1 MFSTFFINRP
11 IFATVLSILIVI
23 AGLVSLLG
31 LPIEEYPTITPPTVV
46 VRASY
51 PGANAST
58 IADMVGTPIE
68 QQVNGVEGMLYMSS
82 SSSSTGTYQLTITFE
97 VGTDLDMATVLVE
110 NRVSMA
116 LSTLPQ
122 EVTQIGVTTTKE
134 STNVVLFLSLTTSN
148 PQYDALFLSNYAAL
162 NITNELGRVKGVGNV
177 GLFGMGKYSMRI
189 WLDPDQLTIRGI
201 TPADVIAAIQGQ
213 NIQVTAGSVGAEPLV
228 KKEAYQYTLETKG
241 LLVDEEEFGN
251 IIVKALPNGKYLR
264 IRDLA
269 TIELGRESYSATAT
283 LRGQAVAAIAVYQLP
298 GANALD
304 VAKRVKKEM
313 ERLSTY
319 FPDGVECSVTLD
331 TTEFIQASIS
341 GIYETLITAF
351 ILVLLVILVFLQN
364 WRAMLIPLLTIPVSL
379 VGTFTFMALLG
390 FSINTLT
397 LFGLV
402 LAIGLVV
409 DDAII
414 IVENSYRLIET
425 GKYPTIKEAVIE
437 AMKEVS
443 GAVVGIVLVLLAVF
457 IPTAFIGGITGQLYK
472 QFALTIAISTVISGF
487 NALTLT
493 PALCALFL
501 KPKQPTRFFLFK
513 LFNRFF
519 DKTNKG
525 YTWVITH
532 FMHRSVITFVVFL
545 LLSALAFWGFI
556 KWPRTFLPQE
566 DQGYFIAFMQLTDGA
581 SQSQTSE
588 ALVKASNIL
597 NELDGVETYI
607 TINGFSMMSGAN
619 SSNAGTIFVILK
631 NWSERKAASESA
643 QSLVNAFNG
652 RAAEAIPEAR
662 TFAVLPPAI
671 PGLGQSSGFEV
682 MLEDINNYGPQELQR
697 MTDELM
703 VVGNQTAGLSA
714 VQSLFSAN
722 VPQYYLNIDRNKVE
736 LMQIPLSEVFS
747 TLGTFLGSTYVNNF
761 VKFGRT
767 YQVKVEGAPDSR
779 ATINDLRLLN
789 VRNSSGDMIP
799 LSSFTT
805 VEMRLGAESLTKYN
819 TYVASLV
826 SGAAAEGYSSGEA
839 LAIMAKL
846 IREKA
851 GNSFGYEWT
860 SMAYQE
866 ENASSTT
873 SIVFILAIVVAFLI
887 LAAQYESWTDPF
899 AVIMGLPI
907 ALLGVV
913 IGVMVMDLP
922 ISVYTQIGVVL
933 LIALAAKNAILIV
946 EFARDYRASG
956 KSIEESAIEGGR
968 VRLRPILM
976 TSFAF
981 ILGTLPLVIS
991 TGAGAASRVSL
1002 GIAVFA
1008 GMLMTS
1014 LVGTLFIPN
1023 FYLMMES
1030 LHERFSR
1037 KKKATDNDLP
1047 VVYEEHLPAVQEDP
1061 FEVKGENQTKG

>member
-23 AGLVSLLG
+23 AGLVSLVG

-58 IADMVGTPIE
+58 IADLVGTPIE

-82 SSSSTGTYQLTITFE
+82 TSSSTGSYSLTITFE

-122 EVTQIGVTTTKE
+122 EVTKIGVTTTKE
-134 STNVVLFLSLTTSN
+134 STNVVMFLSLTSQT
-148 PQYDALFLSNYAAL
+148 PEYDALFLSNYAAL
-162 NITNELGRVKGVGNV
+162 NITNDLGRVKGVGNV
-177 GLFGMGKYSMRI
+177 GLFGMGDYSMRI
-189 WLDPDQLTIRGI
+189 WLNPDQLAIRNV
-201 TPADVIAAIQGQ
+201 TPSDIVAAIQAQ
-213 NIQVTAGSVGAEPLV
+213 NIQVAAGSVGAEPLNQ
-228 KKEAYQYTLETKG
+228 KEAYQYTLETKG
-241 LLVDEEEFGN
+241 LLMNEEEFGN
-251 IIVKALPNGKYLR
+251 IIVKAMPDGKYLR
-264 IRDLA
+264 IKDLA
-269 TIELGRESYSATAT
+269 TIELGRESYSTTAT
-283 LRGQAVAAIAVYQLP
+283 LKGGAVAAIAIYQLP

-304 VAKRVKKEM
+304 VSKRIKAEM
-313 ERLSTY
+313 ERLSAY
-319 FPDGVECSVTLD
+319 FPQGVEYSVTLD
-331 TTEFIQASIS
+331 TTEFIDASIS
-341 GIYETLITAF
+341 GIYDTLITAF
-351 ILVLLVILVFLQN
+351 ILVLLVILIFLQN
-364 WRAMLIPLLTIPVSL
+364 WRAMLIPLVTIPVSL
-379 VGTFTFMALLG
+379 IGTFTFMAMLG

-425 GKYPTIKEAVIE
+425 GKYPTVKEAVIE

-487 NALTLT
+487 NALTLS
-493 PALCALFL
+493 PALCALLL
-501 KPKQPTRFFLFK
+501 KPKQPSRFFLFK
-513 LFNRFF
+513 AFNRFF
-519 DKTNKG
+519 DKTTQG

-532 FMHRSVITFVVFL
+532 FMKRSVITFIVFL
-545 LLSALAFWGFI
+545 VMAFFAFWGFI
-556 KWPRTFLPQE
+556 KWPRTFLPEE

-581 SQSQTSE
+581 SYSQTAT
-588 ALVKASNIL
+588 ALQKASDIL
-597 NELDGVETYI
+597 NRMDGIDTYI
-607 TINGFSMMSGAN
+607 TINGFSMMSNAN
-619 SSNAGTIFVILK
+619 ISNAGTLFVMLK
-631 NWSERKAASESA
+631 NWDQRKTKNLSA
-643 QSLVNAFNG
+643 QSLIDEFNG
-652 RAAEAIPEAR
+652 MAYMEIPEAR
-662 TFAVLPPAI
+662 TFAVLPPSI
-671 PGLGQSSGFEV
+671 PGLGESSGFEV
-682 MLEDINNYGPQELQR
+682 MLEDINSYGPQELQK
-697 MTDELM
+697 MTDEIM
-703 VVGNQTAGLSA
+703 MAGSQTPGLST
-714 VQSLFSAN
+714 VQSMFSAS
-722 VPQYYLNIDRNKVE
+722 VPQYYLNIDRDKVE
-736 LMQIPLSEVFS
+736 LMQISLEEVFN
-747 TLGTFLGSTYVNNF
+747 TIGTFLGSSYVNNF

-767 YQVKVEGAPDSR
+767 YQVKVEGATGSR
-779 ATINDLRLLN
+779 AVVEDLRLLN
-789 VRNSSGDMIP
+789 VRNSKGDMVP
-799 LSSFTT
+799 MSAFTT
-805 VEMRLGAESLTKYN
+805 IENRLGAENLTRYN
-819 TYVASLV
+819 TYISALI
-826 SGAAAEGYSSGEA
+826 SGSAAEGYSSGEA
-839 LAIMAKL
+839 IDIMAKL
-846 IREKA
+846 IKEKA

-866 ENASSTT
+866 VNASSTT
-873 SIVFILAIVVAFLI
+873 SLIFVLAIIVAFLI
-887 LAAQYESWTDPF
+887 LAAQYESWKDPF

-913 IGVMVMDLP
+913 IGVIVMNLP

-956 KSIEESAIEGGR
+956 KSAEEAALEGGR

-991 TGAGAASRVSL
+991 TGAGAASRISL

-1023 FYLMMES
+1023 FYLLMQG
-1030 LHERFSR
+1030 RSR
-1037 KKKATDNDLP
+1037 KPKKGTDSPTMNRPEPPAPLELP
-1047 VVYEEHLPAVQEDP
+1047 E
-1061 FEVKGENQTKG
+1061 

>member
-1 MFSTFFINRP
+1 MFSAFFINRP
-11 IFATVLSILIVI
+11 IFATVLSVLIVI
-23 AGLVSLLG
+23 AGLVALQG
-31 LPIEEYPTITPPTVV
+31 LPVEQYPTITPPTVV
-46 VRASY
+46 VSATY
-51 PGANAST
+51 PGANATT

-82 SSSSTGTYQLTITFE
+82 TSSSTGTYQLTITFE
-97 VGTDLDMATVLVE
+97 VGTDLDIATVLVE
-110 NRVSMA
+110 NRVNMA

-122 EVTQIGVTTTKE
+122 EVIQIGVTTSKE
-134 STNVVLFLSLTTSN
+134 STNVVLFLSLTSNN

-201 TPADVIAAIQGQ
+201 TPADVISAIEGQ
-213 NIQVTAGSVGAEPLV
+213 NIQVTAGSVGAEPL
-228 KKEAYQYTLETKG
+228 KRKEAYQYTLETKG
-241 LLVDEEEFGN
+241 LLVSEAEFGN
-251 IIVKALPNGKYLR
+251 IIVRALPNGKYLR
-264 IRDLA
+264 IKDLA
-269 TIELGRESYSATAT
+269 TIELGRESYSSTAT
-283 LRGQAVAAIAVYQLP
+283 LKGKSVAALAVYQLP
-298 GANALD
+298 GANALN
-304 VAKRVKKEM
+304 VSERVKKEM
-313 ERLSTY
+313 NRLAAY
-319 FPDGVECSVTLD
+319 FPEGIECSVTLD
-331 TTEFIQASIS
+331 TTEFIRASIA
-341 GIYETLITAF
+341 GIYETLLIAF
-351 ILVLLVILVFLQN
+351 ILVLLVILIFLQN
-364 WRAMLIPLLTIPVSL
+364 WRAMLIPLFTIPVSL
-379 VGTFTFMALLG
+379 IGTFAFMAAMD

-414 IVENSYRLIET
+414 IVENSYRLLET
-425 GKYPTIKEAVIE
+425 GKYPTVKAAVIE
-437 AMKEVS
+437 AMREVS

-457 IPTAFIGGITGQLYK
+457 IPTAFIGGITGELYK
-472 QFALTIAISTVISGF
+472 QFALTIAVSTVISGF
-487 NALTLT
+487 NALTLS

-501 KPKQPTRFFLFK
+501 KPKQPAKFFIFRG
-513 LFNRFF
+513 FNRFF
-519 DKTNKG
+519 DKTNRG

-532 FMHRSVITFVVFL
+532 FMHRSVITFIVFL
-545 LLSALAFWGFI
+545 ILSALAFWGFI
-556 KWPRTFLPQE
+556 KWPRTFLPEE
-566 DQGYFIAFMQLTDGA
+566 DQGYFIAFMQLQDGA
-581 SQSQTSE
+581 SSSQT
-588 ALVKASNIL
+588 ATTLQKASDIL
-597 NELDGVETYI
+597 NRLDGVETFL
-607 TINGFSMMSGAN
+607 TINGFSLMSGAN
-619 SSNAGTIFVILK
+619 ASNAATIFVILK
-631 NWSERKAASESA
+631 NWDQRKTAAQSA
-643 QSLVNAFNG
+643 QALVNDFNG
-652 RAAEAIPEAR
+652 MAYVEIPEAQS
-662 TFAVLPPAI
+662 FAVLPPAI

-682 MLEDINNYGPQELQR
+682 MLEDINNFGPQELQR
-697 MTDELM
+697 MTDELTAA
-703 VVGNQTAGLSA
+703 GNQTPGLTS
-714 VQSLFSAN
+714 VQSMFSAN

-736 LMQIPLSEVFS
+736 FMQIPLGEVFS
-747 TLGTFLGSTYVNNF
+747 TLATYLGSTYVNNF

-767 YQVKVEGAPDSR
+767 YQVKVEGDPDSR

-799 LSSFTT
+799 LSAFTT
-805 VEMRLGAESLTKYN
+805 IETRLGPESLTKYN
-819 TYVASLV
+819 TYISSLI
-826 SGAAAEGYSSGEA
+826 SGSAAEGYSSGEA
-839 LAIMAKL
+839 LDIMSKL
-846 IREKA
+846 IEDKA
-851 GNSFGYEWT
+851 GQQYGYEWT

-866 ENASSTT
+866 VNASSATT
-873 SIVFILAIVVAFLI
+873 LIFLLAIVVAYLI

-913 IGVMVMDLP
+913 IGVMVMNLP

-946 EFARDYRASG
+946 EFARDYRAEG

-991 TGAGAASRVSL
+991 TGAGAASRISL

-1023 FYLMMES
+1023 FYLIMES
-1030 LHERFSR
+1030 IQERFRR
-1037 KKKATDNDLP
+1037 KKKKQDNLP
-1047 VVYEEHLPAVQEDP
+1047 VIYEEHLPATT
-1061 FEVKGENQTKG
+1061 ENQE

>member
-23 AGLVSLLG
+23 AGLVSLIG

-58 IADMVGTPIE
+58 IADLVGTPIE

-82 SSSSTGTYQLTITFE
+82 TSSSTGTYSLTITFE
-97 VGTDLDMATVLVE
+97 VGTDLNMATVLVE

-122 EVTQIGVTTTKE
+122 EVTKIGVTTTKE
-134 STNVVLFLSLTTSN
+134 STNVVMFLSLTSQT
-148 PQYDALFLSNYAAL
+148 PEYDALYLSNYAAL
-162 NITNELGRVKGVGNV
+162 NITNDLGRVKGVGNV
-177 GLFGMGKYSMRI
+177 GLFGMGDYSMRI
-189 WLDPDQLTIRGI
+189 WLNPDKLAIRNV
-201 TPADVIAAIQGQ
+201 TPSDIVAAIQAQ
-213 NIQVTAGSVGAEPLV
+213 NIQVAAGSVGAEPLE

-241 LLVDEEEFGN
+241 LLIDEEEFGN
-251 IIVKALPNGKYLR
+251 IIVKALPDGKYLR
-264 IRDLA
+264 IKNLA
-269 TIELGRESYSATAT
+269 TIELGRESYSSTAT
-283 LRGQAVAAIAVYQLP
+283 LKGEAVAAIAIYQLP

-304 VAKRVKKEM
+304 VSKRVKKEM
-313 ERLSTY
+313 DRLSTY
-319 FPDGVECSVTLD
+319 FPQGVEYSITLD
-331 TTEFIQASIS
+331 TTEFINASIS
-341 GIYETLITAF
+341 GIYDTLITAF
-351 ILVLLVILVFLQN
+351 ILVLLVILIFLQN
-364 WRAMLIPLLTIPVSL
+364 WRAMLIPLVTIPVSL
-379 VGTFTFMALLG
+379 IGTFTFMSLLG

-425 GKYPTIKEAVIE
+425 GKYPTVKEAVIE

-487 NALTLT
+487 NALTLS
-493 PALCALFL
+493 PALCALLL
-501 KPKQPTRFFLFK
+501 KPKKPSRFFLFK
-513 LFNRFF
+513 AFNRFF
-519 DKTNKG
+519 DKTTNG

-532 FMHRSVITFVVFL
+532 FMKHSFITFIVFL
-545 LLSALAFWGFI
+545 LMAGLAFWGFI
-556 KWPRTFLPQE
+556 KWPRTFLPSE
-566 DQGYFIAFMQLTDGA
+566 DQGYFVAFMQLSDGA
-581 SQSQTSE
+581 SYSQTAT
-588 ALVKASNIL
+588 ALQKASDIL
-597 NELDGVETYI
+597 NRMDGIDTYI
-607 TINGFSMMSGAN
+607 TINGFSMMSNAN
-619 SSNAGTIFVILK
+619 ISNAGTIFVMLK
-631 NWSERKAASESA
+631 NWDERKSKSLAAQALIDE
-643 QSLVNAFNG
+643 FNG
-652 RAAEAIPEAR
+652 MAYMEIPEAR

-671 PGLGQSSGFEV
+671 PGLGESSGFEV
-682 MLEDINNYGPQELQR
+682 MLEDINNYGPQELQN
-697 MTDELM
+697 MTDEIM
-703 VVGNQTAGLSA
+703 IAGSQTTGLSS
-714 VQSLFSAN
+714 VQSMFSAS
-722 VPQYYLNIDRNKVE
+722 VPQYYLNIDRDKVE
-736 LMQIPLSEVFS
+736 LMQISLEEVFS
-747 TLGTFLGSTYVNNF
+747 TIGTFLGSSYVNNF

-767 YQVKVEGAPDSR
+767 YQVKVEGAAGSR
-779 ATINDLRLLN
+779 AVVEDLRLLN
-789 VRNSSGDMIP
+789 VRNTKGEMVPMSA
-799 LSSFTT
+799 FTT
-805 VEMRLGAESLTKYN
+805 IENRMGAENLTRYN
-819 TYVASLV
+819 TYISSLI
-826 SGAAAEGYSSGEA
+826 SGSAAEGYSSGEA
-839 LAIMAKL
+839 LDIMAKL
-846 IREKA
+846 IKEKA

-873 SIVFILAIVVAFLI
+873 SLIFVLAIIVAFLI
-887 LAAQYESWTDPF
+887 LAAQYESWKDPF

-913 IGVMVMDLP
+913 IGVIVMNLP

-956 KSIEESAIEGGR
+956 KSAEEAALEGGR

-991 TGAGAASRVSL
+991 TGAGAASRISL

-1023 FYLMMES
+1023 FYLLMQGK
-1030 LHERFSR
+1030 SR
-1037 KKKATDNDLP
+1037 KAKKSGAAPAAPPDLP
-1047 VVYEEHLPAVQEDP
+1047 ELPGSPDLPELTEAPTPLELP
-1061 FEVKGENQTKG
+1061 E

>member
-23 AGLVSLLG
+23 AGLVSLRG
-31 LPIEEYPTITPPTVV
+31 LPVEEYPTITPPTVV

-58 IADMVGTPIE
+58 IADLIGTPIE
-68 QQVNGVEGMLYMSS
+68 QAVNGVEGMLYMSS
-82 SSSSTGTYQLTITFE
+82 TSSSTGSYQLTITFE

-110 NRVSMA
+110 NRVNMA
-116 LSTLPQ
+116 MSTLPQ

-134 STNVVLFLSLTTSN
+134 STNVVLFLSLTSDN

-189 WLDPDQLTIRGI
+189 WLDPDQLTIRSM
-201 TPADVIAAIQGQ
+201 TPADVIAAIESQ
-213 NIQVTAGSVGAEPLV
+213 NIQVTAGSVGAPPLM
-228 KKEAYQYTLETKG
+228 KQEAYQYTLETKG
-241 LLVDEEEFGN
+241 LLIDEEEFGN
-251 IIVKALPNGKYLR
+251 IIVKALPDGKYLR
-264 IRDLA
+264 IRDIA
-269 TIELGRESYSATAT
+269 TIELGREDYSSSAS
-283 LRGQAVAAIAVYQLP
+283 LKGKAVAAIAVYQLP

-304 VAKRVKKEM
+304 VSQRIKKEM
-313 ERLSTY
+313 TRLASY
-319 FPDGVECSVTLD
+319 FPEGVEYSITLD
-331 TTEFIQASIS
+331 TTEFIRASIS
-341 GIYETLITAF
+341 GIYSTLITAF
-351 ILVLLVILVFLQN
+351 ILVLLVILIFLQN
-364 WRAMLIPLLTIPVSL
+364 WRAMLIPLITIPVSL
-379 VGTFTFMALLG
+379 VGTFTFMAMMG

-425 GKYPTIKEAVIE
+425 GQYPTVKDAVIQ

-472 QFALTIAISTVISGF
+472 QFALTIAVSTVISGF
-487 NALTLT
+487 NALTLS

-501 KPKQPTRFFLFK
+501 KPKQPTTFFLFK
-513 LFNRFF
+513 AFNRFF
-519 DKTNKG
+519 EKTTRG
-525 YTWVITH
+525 YTWVITQ
-532 FMHRSVITFVVFL
+532 FMHKSLMTFIVFIIL
-545 LLSALAFWGFI
+545 AGLAFWGFV
-556 KWPRTFLPQE
+556 KWPRTFLPDE
-566 DQGYFIAFMQLTDGA
+566 DQGYFIAFMQLQDGA
-581 SQSQTSE
+581 SMSQTAT
-588 ALVKASNIL
+588 ALQKASNIL
-597 NELDGVETYI
+597 NELDGVETFI

-619 SSNAGTIFVILK
+619 ASNAATIFVILK
-631 NWSERKAASESA
+631 NWDQRKSHKESA
-643 QSLVNAFNG
+643 QALVDDFNG
-652 RAAEAIPEAR
+652 MAYLEIPEAM

-682 MLEDINNYGPQELQR
+682 MLEDINNYGPQRLQQ

-703 VVGNQTAGLSA
+703 MAGNQTPGLSS
-714 VQSLFSAN
+714 VQSMFSAS
-722 VPQYYLNIDRNKVE
+722 VPQYYLNIDRDKVE
-736 LMQIPLSEVFS
+736 LMQIPLGEVFS
-747 TLGTFLGSTYVNNF
+747 TIGTFLGSNYVNNF
-761 VKFGRT
+761 IKFGRT
-767 YQVKVEGAPDSR
+767 YQVKVEGAPNSR
-779 ATINDLRLLN
+779 ATISDLRLLN
-789 VRNSSGDMIP
+789 VRNSEGDMIP
-799 LSSFTT
+799 LSAFTT
-805 VEMRLGAESLTKYN
+805 IETRLGAESLTKYN
-819 TYVASLV
+819 TYISSLI
-826 SGAAAEGYSSGEA
+826 SGSAAKGYSSGEA
-839 LAIMAKL
+839 LDIMAKL
-846 IREKA
+846 IQDKA
-851 GNSFGYEWT
+851 GRSFGYEWT

-866 ENASSTT
+866 ENASSAT
-873 SIVFILAIVVAFLI
+873 SAIFILAIIVAFLI

-907 ALLGVV
+907 ALLGVI
-913 IGVMVMDLP
+913 IGVMVMNLP
-922 ISVYTQIGVVL
+922 ISVYTEIGIVL
-933 LIALAAKNAILIV
+933 LIGLAAKNAILIV
-946 EFARDYRASG
+946 EFARDYRAQG

-981 ILGTLPLVIS
+981 ILGTFPLVIS
-991 TGAGAASRVSL
+991 TGAGASSRISL

-1014 LVGTLFIPN
+1014 LIGTLFIPN

-1030 LHERFSR
+1030 LHERLTR
-1037 KKKATDNDLP
+1037 KKKKNNPDLP
-1047 VVYEEHLPAVQEDP
+1047 AIYEEKLPAIRDEDKEP
-1061 FEVKGENQTKG
+1061 H

>member
-23 AGLVSLLG
+23 AGLVSLRG
-31 LPIEEYPTITPPTVV
+31 LPVEQYPTITPPTVV

-82 SSSSTGTYQLTITFE
+82 TSSSTGSYQLTITFE

-110 NRVSMA
+110 NRVNMA

-134 STNVVLFLSLTTSN
+134 STNVVMFLSLTSDS

-201 TPADVIAAIQGQ
+201 TPADIVSAIQGQ
-213 NIQVTAGSVGAEPLV
+213 NIQVTAGSVGSEPIV
-228 KKEAYQYTLETKG
+228 RKQAYQYTLETKG
-241 LLVDEEEFGN
+241 LLIDEGEFGN
-251 IIVKALPNGKYLR
+251 IIVKALPDGKYLR

-269 TIELGRESYSATAT
+269 TIELGRESYSSTAT
-283 LRGQAVAAIAVYQLP
+283 LKGGAVAAIAVYQLP

-304 VAKRVKKEM
+304 VAQRVKKEM
-313 ERLSTY
+313 DKLASY
-319 FPDGVECSVTLD
+319 FPEGVQYSVTLD
-331 TTEFIQASIS
+331 TTEFINASIS

-351 ILVLLVILVFLQN
+351 ILVLLVILIFLQN
-364 WRAMLIPLLTIPVSL
+364 WRAMLIPLITIPVSL
-379 VGTFTFMALLG
+379 VGTFTFMAMLG

-425 GKYPTIKEAVIE
+425 GRYPTVKEAVIQ

-487 NALTLT
+487 NALTL
-493 PALCALFL
+493 
-501 KPKQPTRFFLFK
+501 
-513 LFNRFF
+513 
-519 DKTNKG
+519 
-525 YTWVITH
+525 
-532 FMHRSVITFVVFL
+532 MTFIVFL
-545 LLSALAFWGFI
+545 ILSVLAFWGFI
-556 KWPRTFLPQE
+556 KWPRTFIPEE

-581 SQSQTSE
+581 SSSQTAT
-588 ALVKASNIL
+588 ALQKASAVL
-597 NELDGVETYI
+597 NQMEGIETYI
-607 TINGFSMMSGAN
+607 TINGFSMMSNAN
-619 SSNAGTIFVILK
+619 ASNAATLFVMLK
-631 NWSERKAASESA
+631 NWDQRKSPQLSA
-643 QSLVNAFNG
+643 QSLVNQFNG
-652 RAAEAIPEAR
+652 MAYEAIPEAR

-671 PGLGQSSGFEV
+671 PGLGESSGFEV
-682 MLEDINNYGPQELQR
+682 MLEDINSYGPQELQR

-703 VVGNQTAGLSA
+703 LAGNETPGLST
-714 VQSLFSAN
+714 VQSMFSAS

-736 LMQIPLSEVFS
+736 LMQIPLSEVFN
-747 TLGTFLGSTYVNNF
+747 TIGTYLGSTYVNNF

-779 ATINDLRLLN
+779 ALVTDLRLLN
-789 VRNSSGDMIP
+789 VRNSKGDMIP
-799 LSSFTT
+799 LSAFTT
-805 VEMRLGAESLTKYN
+805 IETRIGAESLTKYN
-819 TYVASLV
+819 TYVSALI
-826 SGAAAEGYSSGEA
+826 SGAAADGYSSGEA
-839 LAIMAKL
+839 LNIMAKL
-846 IREKA
+846 IREKV
-851 GNSFGYEWT
+851 GRSFGYEWT

-866 ENASSTT
+866 ENASSST
-873 SIVFILAIVVAFLI
+873 SIIFILAIVVAFLI

-913 IGVMVMDLP
+913 IGVMVMNLP

-946 EFARDYRASG
+946 EFARDYRAAG
-956 KSIEESAIEGGR
+956 KSTEESAIEGGR

-981 ILGTLPLVIS
+981 ILGTFPLVIS
-991 TGAGAASRVSL
+991 TGAGASSRISL

-1030 LHERFSR
+1030 LHERFTR
-1037 KKKATDNDLP
+1037 KKKKDKDTEENLP
-1047 VVYEEHLPAVQEDP
+1047 AVYEEQLPMKRE
-1061 FEVKGENQTKG
+1061 

>member
-23 AGLVSLLG
+23 AGLVSLIG

-58 IADMVGTPIE
+58 IADLVGTPIE

-82 SSSSTGTYQLTITFE
+82 TSSSTGTYSLTITFE
-97 VGTDLDMATVLVE
+97 VGTDLNMATVLVE

-122 EVTQIGVTTTKE
+122 EVTKIGVTTTKE
-134 STNVVLFLSLTTSN
+134 STNVVMFLSLTSQT
-148 PQYDALFLSNYAAL
+148 PEYDALYLSNYAAL
-162 NITNELGRVKGVGNV
+162 NITNDLGRVKGVGNV
-177 GLFGMGKYSMRI
+177 GLFGMGDYSMRI
-189 WLDPDQLTIRGI
+189 WLNPDRLAIRNV
-201 TPADVIAAIQGQ
+201 TPSDIVAAIQAQ
-213 NIQVTAGSVGAEPLV
+213 NIQVAAGSVGAEPLE

-241 LLVDEEEFGN
+241 LLIDEEEFGN
-251 IIVKALPNGKYLR
+251 IIVKALPDGKYLR
-264 IRDLA
+264 IKDLA
-269 TIELGRESYSATAT
+269 TIELGRESYSSTAT
-283 LRGQAVAAIAVYQLP
+283 LKGEAVAAIAIYQLP

-304 VAKRVKKEM
+304 VSKRVKKEM
-313 ERLSTY
+313 DRLSTY
-319 FPDGVECSVTLD
+319 FPQGVEYSITLD
-331 TTEFIQASIS
+331 TTEFINASIA
-341 GIYETLITAF
+341 GIYDTLITAF
-351 ILVLLVILVFLQN
+351 ILVLLVILIFLQN
-364 WRAMLIPLLTIPVSL
+364 WRAMLIPLVTIPVSL
-379 VGTFTFMALLG
+379 IGTFTFMSLLG

-425 GKYPTIKEAVIE
+425 GKYPTVKEAVIE

-443 GAVVGIVLVLLAVF
+443 SAVVGIVLVLLAVF

-487 NALTLT
+487 NALTLS
-493 PALCALFL
+493 PALCALLL
-501 KPKQPTRFFLFK
+501 KPKKPSRFFLFK
-513 LFNRFF
+513 AFNRFF
-519 DKTNKG
+519 DKTTNG

-532 FMHRSVITFVVFL
+532 FMKHSFITFIVFL
-545 LLSALAFWGFI
+545 LMAGLAFWGFI
-556 KWPRTFLPQE
+556 KWPRTFLPSE
-566 DQGYFIAFMQLTDGA
+566 DQGYFVAFMQLSDGA
-581 SQSQTSE
+581 SYSQTAT
-588 ALVKASNIL
+588 ALQKASDIL
-597 NELDGVETYI
+597 NRMDGIDTYI
-607 TINGFSMMSGAN
+607 TINGFSMMSNAN
-619 SSNAGTIFVILK
+619 ISNAGTIFVMLK
-631 NWSERKAASESA
+631 NWDERKSKSLAAQALIDE
-643 QSLVNAFNG
+643 FNG
-652 RAAEAIPEAR
+652 MAYMEIPEAR

-671 PGLGQSSGFEV
+671 PGLGESSGFEV
-682 MLEDINNYGPQELQR
+682 MLEDINNYGPQELQN
-697 MTDELM
+697 MTDEIM
-703 VVGNQTAGLSA
+703 IAGSQTTGLSS
-714 VQSLFSAN
+714 VQSMFSAS
-722 VPQYYLNIDRNKVE
+722 VPQYYLNIDRDKVE
-736 LMQIPLSEVFS
+736 LMQISLEEVFS
-747 TLGTFLGSTYVNNF
+747 TIGTFLGSSYVNNF

-767 YQVKVEGAPDSR
+767 YQVKVEGAADSR
-779 ATINDLRLLN
+779 AVVEDLRLLN
-789 VRNSSGDMIP
+789 VRNTKGEMVPMSA
-799 LSSFTT
+799 FTT
-805 VEMRLGAESLTKYN
+805 IENRMGAENLTRYN
-819 TYVASLV
+819 TYISSLI
-826 SGAAAEGYSSGEA
+826 SGSAAEGYSSGEA
-839 LAIMAKL
+839 LDIMAKL
-846 IREKA
+846 IKEKA

-873 SIVFILAIVVAFLI
+873 SLIFVLAIIVAFLI
-887 LAAQYESWTDPF
+887 LAAQYESWKDPF

-913 IGVMVMDLP
+913 IGVIVMNLP

-956 KSIEESAIEGGR
+956 KSAEEAALEGGR

-991 TGAGAASRVSL
+991 TGAGAASRISL

-1023 FYLMMES
+1023 FYLLMQGK
-1030 LHERFSR
+1030 SR
-1037 KKKATDNDLP
+1037 KAKKSGATPAAPPDLP
-1047 VVYEEHLPAVQEDP
+1047 ELPGSPDLPELTEAPTPLELP
-1061 FEVKGENQTKG
+1061 E

>member
-23 AGLVSLLG
+23 AGLVSLRS
-31 LPIEEYPTITPPTVV
+31 LPVEQYPTITPPTVV

-82 SSSSTGTYQLTITFE
+82 TSSSTGSYQLTITFE

-110 NRVSMA
+110 NRVNMA

-134 STNVVLFLSLTTSN
+134 STNVVMFLSLTSDS

-201 TPADVIAAIQGQ
+201 TPADIVSAIQGQ
-213 NIQVTAGSVGAEPLV
+213 NIQVTAGSVGSEPLV
-228 KKEAYQYTLETKG
+228 RKEAYQYTLETKG
-241 LLVDEEEFGN
+241 LLIDEEEFGN
-251 IIVKALPNGKYLR
+251 IIVKALPDGKYLR

-269 TIELGRESYSATAT
+269 TIELGRESYSSTAT
-283 LRGQAVAAIAVYQLP
+283 LKGGAVAAIAVYQLP

-304 VAKRVKKEM
+304 VAQRVKKEM
-313 ERLSTY
+313 DKLASY
-319 FPDGVECSVTLD
+319 FPEGVQYNVTLD
-331 TTEFIQASIS
+331 TTEFINASIS

-351 ILVLLVILVFLQN
+351 ILVLLVILIFLQN
-364 WRAMLIPLLTIPVSL
+364 WRAMLIPLITIPVSL
-379 VGTFTFMALLG
+379 VGTFTFMAMLG

-425 GKYPTIKEAVIE
+425 GRYSTVKEAVIQ

-487 NALTLT
+487 NALTLS

-501 KPKQPTRFFLFK
+501 KPKQPAKFFLFK
-513 LFNRFF
+513 AFNQFF
-519 DKTNKG
+519 EKTNHG

-532 FMHRSVITFVVFL
+532 FMRKSLMTFIVFL
-545 LLSALAFWGFI
+545 ILSVLAFWGFI
-556 KWPRTFLPQE
+556 KWPRTFIPEE

-581 SQSQTSE
+581 SSSQTAT
-588 ALVKASNIL
+588 ALQKASAVL
-597 NELDGVETYI
+597 NQMEGIETYI
-607 TINGFSMMSGAN
+607 TINGFSMMSNAN
-619 SSNAGTIFVILK
+619 ASNAATLFVMLK
-631 NWSERKAASESA
+631 NWDQRKSPQLSA
-643 QSLVNAFNG
+643 QSLVNQFNG
-652 RAAEAIPEAR
+652 MAYEAIPEAR

-671 PGLGQSSGFEV
+671 PGLGESSGFEV
-682 MLEDINNYGPQELQR
+682 MLEDINSYGPQELQR

-703 VVGNQTAGLSA
+703 LAGNETPGLST
-714 VQSLFSAN
+714 VQSMFSAS

-736 LMQIPLSEVFS
+736 LMQIPLSEVFN
-747 TLGTFLGSTYVNNF
+747 TIGTYLGSTYVNNF

-779 ATINDLRLLN
+779 ALVTDLRLLN
-789 VRNSSGDMIP
+789 VRNSKGDMIP
-799 LSSFTT
+799 LSAFTT
-805 VEMRLGAESLTKYN
+805 IETRIGAESLTKYN
-819 TYVASLV
+819 TYVSALI
-826 SGAAAEGYSSGEA
+826 SGAAADGYSSGEA
-839 LAIMAKL
+839 LNIMAKL
-846 IREKA
+846 IREKV
-851 GNSFGYEWT
+851 GRSFGYEWT

-866 ENASSTT
+866 ENASSST
-873 SIVFILAIVVAFLI
+873 SIIFILAIVVAFLI

-913 IGVMVMDLP
+913 IGVMVMNLP

-946 EFARDYRASG
+946 EFARDYRAAG
-956 KSIEESAIEGGR
+956 KSTEESAIEGGR

-981 ILGTLPLVIS
+981 ILGTFPLVIS
-991 TGAGAASRVSL
+991 TGAGASSRISL

-1030 LHERFSR
+1030 LHERFTH
-1037 KKKATDNDLP
+1037 KKKKDKDTEENLP
-1047 VVYEEHLPAVQEDP
+1047 AVYEEQLPMKRE
-1061 FEVKGENQTKG
+1061 

>member
-23 AGLVSLLG
+23 AGLVSLIG

-58 IADMVGTPIE
+58 IADLVGTPIE

-82 SSSSTGTYQLTITFE
+82 TSSSTGTYSLTITFE
-97 VGTDLDMATVLVE
+97 VGTDLNMATVLVE

-122 EVTQIGVTTTKE
+122 EVTKIGVTTTKE
-134 STNVVLFLSLTTSN
+134 STNVVMFLSLTSKT
-148 PQYDALFLSNYAAL
+148 PEYDALYLSNYAAL
-162 NITNELGRVKGVGNV
+162 NITNDLGRVKGVGNV
-177 GLFGMGKYSMRI
+177 GLFGMGDYSMRI
-189 WLDPDQLTIRGI
+189 WLNPDRLAIRNV
-201 TPADVIAAIQGQ
+201 TPSDIVAAIQAQ
-213 NIQVTAGSVGAEPLV
+213 NIQVAAGSVGAEPLE

-241 LLVDEEEFGN
+241 LLIDEEEFGN
-251 IIVKALPNGKYLR
+251 IIVKALPDGKYLR
-264 IRDLA
+264 IKDLA
-269 TIELGRESYSATAT
+269 TIELGRESYSSTAT
-283 LRGQAVAAIAVYQLP
+283 LKGEAVAAIAIYQLP

-304 VAKRVKKEM
+304 VSKRVKKEM
-313 ERLSTY
+313 DRLSTY
-319 FPDGVECSVTLD
+319 FPQGVEYSITLD
-331 TTEFIQASIS
+331 TTEFINASIS
-341 GIYETLITAF
+341 GIYDTLITAF
-351 ILVLLVILVFLQN
+351 ILVLLVILIFLQN
-364 WRAMLIPLLTIPVSL
+364 WRAMLIPLVTIPVSL
-379 VGTFTFMALLG
+379 IGTFTFMSLLG

-425 GKYPTIKEAVIE
+425 GKYPTVKEAVIE

-443 GAVVGIVLVLLAVF
+443 SAVVGIVLVLLAVF

-487 NALTLT
+487 NALTLS
-493 PALCALFL
+493 PALCALLL
-501 KPKQPTRFFLFK
+501 KPKKPSRFFLFK
-513 LFNRFF
+513 AFNRFF
-519 DKTNKG
+519 DKTTNG

-532 FMHRSVITFVVFL
+532 FMKHSFITFIVFL
-545 LLSALAFWGFI
+545 LMAGLAFWGFI
-556 KWPRTFLPQE
+556 KWPRTFLPSE
-566 DQGYFIAFMQLTDGA
+566 DQGYFVAFMQLSDGA
-581 SQSQTSE
+581 SYSQTAT
-588 ALVKASNIL
+588 ALQKASDIL
-597 NELDGVETYI
+597 NRMDGIDTYI
-607 TINGFSMMSGAN
+607 TINGFSMMSNAN
-619 SSNAGTIFVILK
+619 ISNAGTIFVMLK
-631 NWSERKAASESA
+631 NWDERKSKSLAAQALIDE
-643 QSLVNAFNG
+643 FNG
-652 RAAEAIPEAR
+652 MAYMEIPEAR

-671 PGLGQSSGFEV
+671 PGLGESSGFEV
-682 MLEDINNYGPQELQR
+682 MLEDINNYGPQELQN
-697 MTDELM
+697 MTDEIM
-703 VVGNQTAGLSA
+703 IAGSQTTGLSS
-714 VQSLFSAN
+714 VQSMFSAS
-722 VPQYYLNIDRNKVE
+722 VPQYYLNIDRDKVE
-736 LMQIPLSEVFS
+736 LMQISLEEVFS
-747 TLGTFLGSTYVNNF
+747 TIGTFLGSSYVNNF

-767 YQVKVEGAPDSR
+767 YQVKVEGAAGSR
-779 ATINDLRLLN
+779 AVVEDLRLLN
-789 VRNSSGDMIP
+789 VRNTKGEMVPMSA
-799 LSSFTT
+799 FTT
-805 VEMRLGAESLTKYN
+805 IENRMGAENLTRYN
-819 TYVASLV
+819 TYISSLI
-826 SGAAAEGYSSGEA
+826 SGSAAEGYSSGEA
-839 LAIMAKL
+839 LDIMAKL
-846 IREKA
+846 IKEKA

-873 SIVFILAIVVAFLI
+873 SLIFVLAIIVAFLI
-887 LAAQYESWTDPF
+887 LAAQYESWKDPF

-913 IGVMVMDLP
+913 IGVIVMNLP

-956 KSIEESAIEGGR
+956 KSAEEAALEGGR

-991 TGAGAASRVSL
+991 TGAGAASRISL

-1023 FYLMMES
+1023 FYLLMQGK
-1030 LHERFSR
+1030 SR
-1037 KKKATDNDLP
+1037 KAKKSGAAPAAPPDLP
-1047 VVYEEHLPAVQEDP
+1047 ELPGSPDLPELTEAPTPLELP
-1061 FEVKGENQTKG
+1061 E

>member
-23 AGLVSLLG
+23 AGLVSLVG

-58 IADMVGTPIE
+58 IADLVGTPIE

-82 SSSSTGTYQLTITFE
+82 TSSSTGSYSLTITFE

-122 EVTQIGVTTTKE
+122 EVTKIGVTTTKE
-134 STNVVLFLSLTTSN
+134 STNVVMFLSLTSQT
-148 PQYDALFLSNYAAL
+148 PEYDALFLSNYAAL
-162 NITNELGRVKGVGNV
+162 NITNDLGRVKGVGNV
-177 GLFGMGKYSMRI
+177 GLFGMGDYSMRI
-189 WLDPDQLTIRGI
+189 WLNPDQLAIRNV
-201 TPADVIAAIQGQ
+201 TPSDIVAAIQAQ
-213 NIQVTAGSVGAEPLV
+213 NIQVAAGSVGAEPLNQ
-228 KKEAYQYTLETKG
+228 KEAYQYTLETKG
-241 LLVDEEEFGN
+241 LLMNEEEFGN
-251 IIVKALPNGKYLR
+251 IIVKAMPDGKYLR
-264 IRDLA
+264 IKDLA
-269 TIELGRESYSATAT
+269 TIELGRESYSTTAT
-283 LRGQAVAAIAVYQLP
+283 LKGGAVAAIAIYQLP

-304 VAKRVKKEM
+304 VSKRIKAEM
-313 ERLSTY
+313 ERLSAY
-319 FPDGVECSVTLD
+319 FPQGVEYSVTLD
-331 TTEFIQASIS
+331 TTEFIDASIS
-341 GIYETLITAF
+341 GIYDTLITAF
-351 ILVLLVILVFLQN
+351 ILVLLVILIFLQN
-364 WRAMLIPLLTIPVSL
+364 WRAMLIPLVTIPVSL
-379 VGTFTFMALLG
+379 IGTFTFMAMLG

-425 GKYPTIKEAVIE
+425 GKYPTVKEAVIE

-487 NALTLT
+487 NALTLS
-493 PALCALFL
+493 PALCALLL
-501 KPKQPTRFFLFK
+501 KPKQPSRFFLFK
-513 LFNRFF
+513 AFNRFF
-519 DKTNKG
+519 DKTTQG

-532 FMHRSVITFVVFL
+532 FMKRSVITFIVFL
-545 LLSALAFWGFI
+545 VMAFFAFWGFI
-556 KWPRTFLPQE
+556 KWPRTFLPEE

-581 SQSQTSE
+581 SYSQTAT
-588 ALVKASNIL
+588 ALQKASDIL
-597 NELDGVETYI
+597 NRMDGIDTYI
-607 TINGFSMMSGAN
+607 TINGFSMMSNAN
-619 SSNAGTIFVILK
+619 ISNAGTLFVMLK
-631 NWSERKAASESA
+631 NWDQRKTKNLSA
-643 QSLVNAFNG
+643 QSLIDEFNG
-652 RAAEAIPEAR
+652 MAYMEIPEAR
-662 TFAVLPPAI
+662 TFAVLPPSI
-671 PGLGQSSGFEV
+671 PGLGESSGFEV
-682 MLEDINNYGPQELQR
+682 MLEDINSYGPQELQK
-697 MTDELM
+697 MTDEIM
-703 VVGNQTAGLSA
+703 MAGSQTPGLST
-714 VQSLFSAN
+714 VQSMFSAS
-722 VPQYYLNIDRNKVE
+722 VPQYYLNIDRDKVE
-736 LMQIPLSEVFS
+736 LMQISLEEVFN
-747 TLGTFLGSTYVNNF
+747 TIGTFLGSSYVNNF

-767 YQVKVEGAPDSR
+767 YQVKVEGATGSR
-779 ATINDLRLLN
+779 AVVEDLRLLN
-789 VRNSSGDMIP
+789 VRNSKGDMVP
-799 LSSFTT
+799 MSAFTT
-805 VEMRLGAESLTKYN
+805 IENRLGAENLTRYN
-819 TYVASLV
+819 TYISALI
-826 SGAAAEGYSSGEA
+826 SGSAAEGYSSGEA
-839 LAIMAKL
+839 IDIMAKL
-846 IREKA
+846 IKEKA

-866 ENASSTT
+866 VNASSTT
-873 SIVFILAIVVAFLI
+873 SLIFVLAIIVAFLI
-887 LAAQYESWTDPF
+887 LAAQYESWKDPF

-913 IGVMVMDLP
+913 IGVIVMNLP

-956 KSIEESAIEGGR
+956 KSAEEAALEGGR

-991 TGAGAASRVSL
+991 TGAGAASRISL

-1023 FYLMMES
+1023 FYLLMQGK
-1030 LHERFSR
+1030 SR
-1037 KKKATDNDLP
+1037 KSKKGTDSPPMNRPEPPAPLELP
-1047 VVYEEHLPAVQEDP
+1047 E
-1061 FEVKGENQTKG
+1061 

>member
-23 AGLVSLLG
+23 AGLVSLVG

-58 IADMVGTPIE
+58 IADLVGTPIE

-82 SSSSTGTYQLTITFE
+82 TSSSTGSYSLTITFE

-122 EVTQIGVTTTKE
+122 EVTKIGVTTTKE
-134 STNVVLFLSLTTSN
+134 STNVVMFLSLTSQT
-148 PQYDALFLSNYAAL
+148 PEYDALFLSNYAAL
-162 NITNELGRVKGVGNV
+162 NITNDLGRVKGVGNV
-177 GLFGMGKYSMRI
+177 GLFGMGDYSMRI
-189 WLDPDQLTIRGI
+189 WLNPDQLAIRNV
-201 TPADVIAAIQGQ
+201 TPSDIVAAIQAQ
-213 NIQVTAGSVGAEPLV
+213 NIQVAAGSVGAEPLNQ
-228 KKEAYQYTLETKG
+228 KEAYQYTLETKG
-241 LLVDEEEFGN
+241 LLMNEEEFGN
-251 IIVKALPNGKYLR
+251 IIVKAMPDGKYLR
-264 IRDLA
+264 IKDLA
-269 TIELGRESYSATAT
+269 TIELGRESYSTTAT
-283 LRGQAVAAIAVYQLP
+283 LKGGAVAAIAIYQLP

-304 VAKRVKKEM
+304 VSKRIKAEM
-313 ERLSTY
+313 ERLSAY
-319 FPDGVECSVTLD
+319 FPQGVEYSVTLD
-331 TTEFIQASIS
+331 TTEFIDASIS
-341 GIYETLITAF
+341 GIYDTLITAF
-351 ILVLLVILVFLQN
+351 ILVLLVILIFLQN
-364 WRAMLIPLLTIPVSL
+364 WRAMLIPLVTIPVSL
-379 VGTFTFMALLG
+379 IGTFTFMAMLG

-425 GKYPTIKEAVIE
+425 GKYPTVKEAVIE

-487 NALTLT
+487 NALTLS
-493 PALCALFL
+493 PALCALLL
-501 KPKQPTRFFLFK
+501 KPKQPSRFFLFK
-513 LFNRFF
+513 AFNRFF
-519 DKTNKG
+519 DKTTQG

-532 FMHRSVITFVVFL
+532 FMKRSVITFIVCLVMAFF
-545 LLSALAFWGFI
+545 AFWGFI
-556 KWPRTFLPQE
+556 KWPRTFLPEE

-581 SQSQTSE
+581 SYSQTAT
-588 ALVKASNIL
+588 ALQKASDIL
-597 NELDGVETYI
+597 NRMDGIDTYI
-607 TINGFSMMSGAN
+607 TINGFSMMSNAN
-619 SSNAGTIFVILK
+619 ISNAGTLFVMLK
-631 NWSERKAASESA
+631 NWDQRKTKNLSA
-643 QSLVNAFNG
+643 QSLIDEFNG
-652 RAAEAIPEAR
+652 MAYMEIPEAR
-662 TFAVLPPAI
+662 TFAVLPPSI
-671 PGLGQSSGFEV
+671 PGLGESSGFEV
-682 MLEDINNYGPQELQR
+682 MLEDINSYGPQELQK
-697 MTDELM
+697 MTDEIM
-703 VVGNQTAGLSA
+703 MAGSQTPGLST
-714 VQSLFSAN
+714 VQSMFSAS
-722 VPQYYLNIDRNKVE
+722 VPQYYLNIDRDKVE
-736 LMQIPLSEVFS
+736 LMQISLEEVFN
-747 TLGTFLGSTYVNNF
+747 TIGTFLGSSYVNNF

-767 YQVKVEGAPDSR
+767 YQVKVEGATGSR
-779 ATINDLRLLN
+779 AVVEDLRLLN
-789 VRNSSGDMIP
+789 VRNSKGDMVP
-799 LSSFTT
+799 MSAFTT
-805 VEMRLGAESLTKYN
+805 IENRLGAENLTRYN
-819 TYVASLV
+819 TYISALI
-826 SGAAAEGYSSGEA
+826 SGSTAEGYSSGEA
-839 LAIMAKL
+839 IDIMAKL
-846 IREKA
+846 IKEKA

-866 ENASSTT
+866 VNASSTT
-873 SIVFILAIVVAFLI
+873 SLIFVLAIIVAFLI
-887 LAAQYESWTDPF
+887 LAAQYESWKDPF

-913 IGVMVMDLP
+913 IGVIVMNLP

-956 KSIEESAIEGGR
+956 KSAEEAALEGGR

-991 TGAGAASRVSL
+991 TGAGAASRISL

-1023 FYLMMES
+1023 FYLLMQGK
-1030 LHERFSR
+1030 SR
-1037 KKKATDNDLP
+1037 KPKKGTDSPTMNRPEPPAPLELP
-1047 VVYEEHLPAVQEDP
+1047 E
-1061 FEVKGENQTKG
+1061 

>member
-11 IFATVLSILIVI
+11 IFATVLSVLIVI
-23 AGLVSLLG
+23 AGLVALQG
-31 LPIEEYPTITPPTVV
+31 LPVEQYPTITPPTVV
-46 VRASY
+46 VSATY
-51 PGANAST
+51 PGANATT

-82 SSSSTGTYQLTITFE
+82 TSSSTGTYQLTITFE
-97 VGTDLDMATVLVE
+97 VGTDLDIATVLVE
-110 NRVSMA
+110 NRVNMA

-122 EVTQIGVTTTKE
+122 EVIQIGVTTSKE
-134 STNVVLFLSLTTSN
+134 STNVVLFLSLTSNN

-201 TPADVIAAIQGQ
+201 TPADVISAIEGQ
-213 NIQVTAGSVGAEPLV
+213 NIQVTAGSVGAEPL
-228 KKEAYQYTLETKG
+228 KRKEAYQYTLETKG
-241 LLVDEEEFGN
+241 LLVSEAEFGN
-251 IIVKALPNGKYLR
+251 IIVRALPNGKYLR
-264 IRDLA
+264 IKDLA
-269 TIELGRESYSATAT
+269 TIELGRESYSSTAT
-283 LRGQAVAAIAVYQLP
+283 LKGKSVAALAVYQLP
-298 GANALD
+298 GANALN
-304 VAKRVKKEM
+304 VSERVKKEM
-313 ERLSTY
+313 NRLAAY
-319 FPDGVECSVTLD
+319 FPEGIECSVTLD
-331 TTEFIQASIS
+331 TTEFIRASIA
-341 GIYETLITAF
+341 GIYETLLIAF
-351 ILVLLVILVFLQN
+351 ILVLLVILIFLQN
-364 WRAMLIPLLTIPVSL
+364 WRAMLIPLFTIPVSL
-379 VGTFTFMALLG
+379 IGTFAFMAAMD

-414 IVENSYRLIET
+414 IVENSYRLLET
-425 GKYPTIKEAVIE
+425 GKYPTVKAAVIE
-437 AMKEVS
+437 AMREVS

-457 IPTAFIGGITGQLYK
+457 IPTAFIGGITGELYK
-472 QFALTIAISTVISGF
+472 QFALTIAVSTVISGF
-487 NALTLT
+487 NALTLS

-501 KPKQPTRFFLFK
+501 KPKQPAKFFIFRG
-513 LFNRFF
+513 FNRFF
-519 DKTNKG
+519 DKTNRG

-532 FMHRSVITFVVFL
+532 FMHRSVITFIVFL
-545 LLSALAFWGFI
+545 ILSALAFWGFI
-556 KWPRTFLPQE
+556 KWPRTFLPEE
-566 DQGYFIAFMQLTDGA
+566 DQGYFIAFMQLQDGA
-581 SQSQTSE
+581 SSSQTAT
-588 ALVKASNIL
+588 ALQKASDIL
-597 NELDGVETYI
+597 NRLDGVETFI
-607 TINGFSMMSGAN
+607 TINGFSLMSGAN
-619 SSNAGTIFVILK
+619 SSNAATIFVILK
-631 NWSERKAASESA
+631 NWDQRKTAAQSA
-643 QSLVNAFNG
+643 QALVNDFNG
-652 RAAEAIPEAR
+652 MAYVEIPEAQS
-662 TFAVLPPAI
+662 FAVLPPAI

-682 MLEDINNYGPQELQR
+682 MLEDINNFGPQELQR

-703 VVGNQTAGLSA
+703 AAGNQTPGLSS
-714 VQSLFSAN
+714 VQSMFSAN

-736 LMQIPLSEVFS
+736 FMQISLGEVFS
-747 TLGTFLGSTYVNNF
+747 TLATYLGSTYVNNF

-767 YQVKVEGAPDSR
+767 YQVKVEGDPDSR
-779 ATINDLRLLN
+779 ATISDLRLLN
-789 VRNSSGDMIP
+789 VRNSNGDMIP
-799 LSSFTT
+799 LSAFTT
-805 VEMRLGAESLTKYN
+805 IETRLGPESLTKYN
-819 TYVASLV
+819 TYISSLI
-826 SGAAAEGYSSGEA
+826 SGSAAEGYSSGEA
-839 LAIMAKL
+839 LDIMSKL
-846 IREKA
+846 IEERA
-851 GNSFGYEWT
+851 GQQYGYQWT

-866 ENASSTT
+866 VNASSATT
-873 SIVFILAIVVAFLI
+873 LIFLLAIVVAYLI

-913 IGVMVMDLP
+913 IGVMVMNLP

-946 EFARDYRASG
+946 EFARDYRAEG

-991 TGAGAASRVSL
+991 TGAGAASRISL

-1023 FYLMMES
+1023 FYLIMES
-1030 LHERFSR
+1030 IQERFRR
-1037 KKKATDNDLP
+1037 KKKRDDNLP
-1047 VVYEEHLPAVQEDP
+1047 VVYEEHLPATI
-1061 FEVKGENQTKG
+1061 ENQE

>member
-23 AGLVSLLG
+23 AGLVSLVG

-58 IADMVGTPIE
+58 IADLVGTPIE

-82 SSSSTGTYQLTITFE
+82 TSSSTGSYSLTITFE

-122 EVTQIGVTTTKE
+122 EVTKIGVTTTKE
-134 STNVVLFLSLTTSN
+134 STNVVMFLSLTSQT
-148 PQYDALFLSNYAAL
+148 PEYDALFLSNYAAL
-162 NITNELGRVKGVGNV
+162 NITNDLGRVKGVGNV
-177 GLFGMGKYSMRI
+177 GLFGMGDYSMRI
-189 WLDPDQLTIRGI
+189 WLNPDQLAIRNI
-201 TPADVIAAIQGQ
+201 TPSDIVAAIQAQ
-213 NIQVTAGSVGAEPLV
+213 NIQVAAGSVGAEPLNQ
-228 KKEAYQYTLETKG
+228 KEAYQYTLETKG
-241 LLVDEEEFGN
+241 LLMNEEEFGN
-251 IIVKALPNGKYLR
+251 IIVKAMPDGKYLR
-264 IRDLA
+264 IKDLA
-269 TIELGRESYSATAT
+269 TIELGRESYSTTAT
-283 LRGQAVAAIAVYQLP
+283 LKGGAVAAIAIYQLP

-304 VAKRVKKEM
+304 VSKRIKAEM
-313 ERLSTY
+313 ERLSAY
-319 FPDGVECSVTLD
+319 FPQGVEYSVTLD
-331 TTEFIQASIS
+331 TTEFIDASIS
-341 GIYETLITAF
+341 GIYDTLITAF
-351 ILVLLVILVFLQN
+351 ILVLLVILIFLQN
-364 WRAMLIPLLTIPVSL
+364 WRAMLIPLVTIPVSL
-379 VGTFTFMALLG
+379 IGTFTFMAMLG

-425 GKYPTIKEAVIE
+425 GKYPTVKEAVIE

-487 NALTLT
+487 NALTLS
-493 PALCALFL
+493 PALCALLL
-501 KPKQPTRFFLFK
+501 KPKQPSRFFLFK
-513 LFNRFF
+513 AFNRFF
-519 DKTNKG
+519 DKTTQG

-532 FMHRSVITFVVFL
+532 FMKRSIITFIVFL
-545 LLSALAFWGFI
+545 VMAFFAFWGFI
-556 KWPRTFLPQE
+556 KWPRTFLPEE

-581 SQSQTSE
+581 SYSQTAT
-588 ALVKASNIL
+588 ALQKASDIL
-597 NELDGVETYI
+597 NRMDGIDTYI
-607 TINGFSMMSGAN
+607 TINGFSMMSNAN
-619 SSNAGTIFVILK
+619 ISNAGTLFVMLK
-631 NWSERKAASESA
+631 NWDQRKTKNLSA
-643 QSLVNAFNG
+643 QSLIDEFNG
-652 RAAEAIPEAR
+652 MAYMEIPEAR
-662 TFAVLPPAI
+662 TFAVLPPSI
-671 PGLGQSSGFEV
+671 PGLGESSGFEV
-682 MLEDINNYGPQELQR
+682 MLEDINSYGPQELQK
-697 MTDELM
+697 MTDEIM
-703 VVGNQTAGLSA
+703 MAGSQTPGLST
-714 VQSLFSAN
+714 VQSMFSAS
-722 VPQYYLNIDRNKVE
+722 VPQYYLNIDRDKVE
-736 LMQIPLSEVFS
+736 LMQISLEEVFN
-747 TLGTFLGSTYVNNF
+747 TIGTFLGSSYVNNF

-767 YQVKVEGAPDSR
+767 YQVKVEGATGSR
-779 ATINDLRLLN
+779 AVVEDLRLLN
-789 VRNSSGDMIP
+789 VRNSKGDMVP
-799 LSSFTT
+799 MSAFTT
-805 VEMRLGAESLTKYN
+805 IENRLGAENLTRYN
-819 TYVASLV
+819 TYISALI
-826 SGAAAEGYSSGEA
+826 SGSAAEGYSSGEA
-839 LAIMAKL
+839 IDIMAKL
-846 IREKA
+846 IKEKA

-866 ENASSTT
+866 VNASSTT
-873 SIVFILAIVVAFLI
+873 SLIFVLAIIVAFLI
-887 LAAQYESWTDPF
+887 LAAQYESWKDPF

-913 IGVMVMDLP
+913 IGVIVMNLP

-956 KSIEESAIEGGR
+956 KSAEEAALEGGR

-991 TGAGAASRVSL
+991 TGAGAASRISL

-1023 FYLMMES
+1023 FYLLMQGK
-1030 LHERFSR
+1030 SR
-1037 KKKATDNDLP
+1037 KPKKGTDSPPMNRPEPPAPLELP
-1047 VVYEEHLPAVQEDP
+1047 E
-1061 FEVKGENQTKG
+1061 

>member
-23 AGLVSLLG
+23 AGLVSLIG

-58 IADMVGTPIE
+58 IADLVGTPIE

-82 SSSSTGTYQLTITFE
+82 TSSSTGTYSLTITFE
-97 VGTDLDMATVLVE
+97 VGTDLNMATVLVE

-122 EVTQIGVTTTKE
+122 EVTKIGVTTTKE
-134 STNVVLFLSLTTSN
+134 STNVVMFLSLTSQT
-148 PQYDALFLSNYAAL
+148 PEYDALYLSNYAAL
-162 NITNELGRVKGVGNV
+162 NITNDLGRVKGVGNV
-177 GLFGMGKYSMRI
+177 GLFGMGDYSMRI
-189 WLDPDQLTIRGI
+189 WLNPDRLAIRNV
-201 TPADVIAAIQGQ
+201 TPSDIVAAIQAQ
-213 NIQVTAGSVGAEPLV
+213 NIQVAAGSVGAEPLE

-241 LLVDEEEFGN
+241 LLIDEEEFGN
-251 IIVKALPNGKYLR
+251 IIVKALPDGKYLR
-264 IRDLA
+264 IKDLA
-269 TIELGRESYSATAT
+269 TIELGRESYSSTAT
-283 LRGQAVAAIAVYQLP
+283 LKGEAVAAIAIYQLP

-304 VAKRVKKEM
+304 VSKRVKKEM
-313 ERLSTY
+313 DRLSTY
-319 FPDGVECSVTLD
+319 FPQGVEYSITLD
-331 TTEFIQASIS
+331 TTEFINASIS
-341 GIYETLITAF
+341 GIYDTLITAF
-351 ILVLLVILVFLQN
+351 ILVLLVILIFLQN
-364 WRAMLIPLLTIPVSL
+364 WRAMLIPLVTIPVSL
-379 VGTFTFMALLG
+379 IGTFTFMSLLG

-425 GKYPTIKEAVIE
+425 GKYPTVKEAVIE

-443 GAVVGIVLVLLAVF
+443 SAVVGIVLVLLAVF

-487 NALTLT
+487 NALTLS
-493 PALCALFL
+493 PALCALLL
-501 KPKQPTRFFLFK
+501 KPKKPSRFFLFK
-513 LFNRFF
+513 AFNRFF
-519 DKTNKG
+519 DKTTNG

-532 FMHRSVITFVVFL
+532 FMKHSFITFIVFL
-545 LLSALAFWGFI
+545 LMAGLAFWGFI
-556 KWPRTFLPQE
+556 KWPRTFLPSE
-566 DQGYFIAFMQLTDGA
+566 DQGYFVAFMQLSDGA
-581 SQSQTSE
+581 SYSQTAT
-588 ALVKASNIL
+588 ALQKASDIL
-597 NELDGVETYI
+597 NRMDGIDTYI
-607 TINGFSMMSGAN
+607 TINGFSMMSNAN
-619 SSNAGTIFVILK
+619 ISNAGTIFVMLK
-631 NWSERKAASESA
+631 NWDERKSKSLAAQALIDE
-643 QSLVNAFNG
+643 FNG
-652 RAAEAIPEAR
+652 MAYMEIPEAR

-671 PGLGQSSGFEV
+671 PGLGESSGFEV
-682 MLEDINNYGPQELQR
+682 MLEDINNYGPQELQN
-697 MTDELM
+697 MTDEIM
-703 VVGNQTAGLSA
+703 IAGSQTTGLSS
-714 VQSLFSAN
+714 VQSMFSAS
-722 VPQYYLNIDRNKVE
+722 VPQYYLNIDRDKVE
-736 LMQIPLSEVFS
+736 LMQISLEEVFS
-747 TLGTFLGSTYVNNF
+747 TIGTFLGSSYVNNF

-767 YQVKVEGAPDSR
+767 YQVKVEGAADSR
-779 ATINDLRLLN
+779 AVVEDLRLLN
-789 VRNSSGDMIP
+789 VRNTKGEMVPMSA
-799 LSSFTT
+799 FTT
-805 VEMRLGAESLTKYN
+805 IENRMGAENLTRYN
-819 TYVASLV
+819 TYISSLI
-826 SGAAAEGYSSGEA
+826 SGSTAEGYSSGEA
-839 LAIMAKL
+839 LDIMAKL
-846 IREKA
+846 IKEKA

-873 SIVFILAIVVAFLI
+873 SLIFVLAIIVAFLI
-887 LAAQYESWTDPF
+887 LAAQYESWKDPF

-913 IGVMVMDLP
+913 IGVIVMNLP

-956 KSIEESAIEGGR
+956 KSAEEAALEGGR

-991 TGAGAASRVSL
+991 TGAGAASRISL

-1023 FYLMMES
+1023 FYLLMQGK
-1030 LHERFSR
+1030 SR
-1037 KKKATDNDLP
+1037 KAKKTGAAPAAPPDLP
-1047 VVYEEHLPAVQEDP
+1047 ELPGSPDLPELTEAPTPLELP
-1061 FEVKGENQTKG
+1061 E

>member
-23 AGLVSLLG
+23 AGLVSLRS

-51 PGANAST
+51 PGANATT

-68 QQVNGVEGMLYMSS
+68 QQVNGVENMLYMSS
-82 SSSSTGTYQLTITFE
+82 TSSSTGSYQLTITFE

-134 STNVVLFLSLTTSN
+134 STNVVLFLSLTSQN
-148 PQYDALFLSNYAAL
+148 PAYDALFLSNYAAL
-162 NITNELGRVKGVGNV
+162 NVTNELGRVKGVGNV
-177 GLFGMGKYSMRI
+177 GLFGMGNYSMRI
-189 WLDPDQLTIRGI
+189 WLNPDQLTIRGV
-201 TPADVIAAIQGQ
+201 TPADVIAAIEGQ
-213 NIQVTAGSVGAEPLV
+213 NIQVTAGSVGSEPLNHQ
-228 KKEAYQYTLETKG
+228 EAYQYTLETKG
-241 LLVDEEEFGN
+241 LLVNEEEFGN
-251 IIVKALPNGKYLR
+251 IIVKALPEGKYLR
-264 IRDLA
+264 VRDLA
-269 TIELGRESYSATAT
+269 TVELGRESYSTTAT
-283 LRGQAVAAIAVYQLP
+283 LRGGAVAAIAVYQLP

-304 VAKRVKKEM
+304 VSKRVKKEIQ
-313 ERLSTY
+313 RLSTY
-319 FPDGVECSVTLD
+319 FPDGVEYNITLD

-351 ILVLLVILVFLQN
+351 ILVLLVILIFLQN

-379 VGTFTFMALLG
+379 IGTFTFMSLLG

-425 GKYPTIKEAVIE
+425 GQYPTVKAAVIQ

-487 NALTLT
+487 NALTLS

-501 KPKQPTRFFLFK
+501 KPKQPTKFFLFK
-513 LFNRFF
+513 AFNRFF
-519 DKTNKG
+519 EKTNNG

-532 FMHRSVITFVVFL
+532 FMHKSWMTFIVFVI
-545 LLSALAFWGFI
+545 LSALAFWGFI
-556 KWPRTFLPQE
+556 KWPRTFLPEE
-566 DQGYFIAFMQLTDGA
+566 DQGYFVAFMQLTDGA
-581 SQSQTSE
+581 SASQTSV
-588 ALVKASNIL
+588 ALQKASAIL
-597 NELDGVETYI
+597 NEMEGVKTFI

-631 NWSERKAASESA
+631 NWSERKSPQESA
-643 QSLVNAFNG
+643 QALVNTFNG
-652 RAAEAIPEAR
+652 MAFEAIPEAQ

-703 VVGNQTAGLSA
+703 IAGNQTAGLST
-714 VQSLFSAN
+714 VQSMFSAN
-722 VPQYYLNIDRNKVE
+722 VPQYYLNIDRDKVE
-736 LMQIPLSEVFS
+736 LMQISLGEVFN

-767 YQVKVEGAPDSR
+767 YQVKVEGDPNSR
-779 ATINDLRLLN
+779 ATISDLRLLN
-789 VRNSSGDMIP
+789 VRNSKGDMIP

-805 VEMRLGAESLTKYN
+805 IETRVGPESLTKYN
-819 TYVASLV
+819 TYVSALISGSAAS
-826 SGAAAEGYSSGEA
+826 GYSSGEA
-839 LAIMAKL
+839 LDIMAKL
-846 IREKA
+846 IREKT
-851 GNSFGYEWT
+851 GRSFGYEWT

-866 ENASSTT
+866 ENASSST
-873 SIVFILAIVVAFLI
+873 SIIFILAIVVAFLI

-913 IGVMVMDLP
+913 AGVMIMNLP

-946 EFARDYRASG
+946 EFARDYRAEG

-981 ILGTLPLVIS
+981 ILGTFPLVIS
-991 TGAGAASRVSL
+991 TGAGASSRISL

-1030 LHERFSR
+1030 LHERFSF
-1037 KKKATDNDLP
+1037 KKKKGKNLP
-1047 VVYEEHLPAVQEDP
+1047 VKREDSSIQIYEP
-1061 FEVKGENQTKG
+1061 

>member
-23 AGLVSLLG
+23 AGLVSLIG

-58 IADMVGTPIE
+58 IADLVGTPIE

-82 SSSSTGTYQLTITFE
+82 TSSSTGTYSLTITFE
-97 VGTDLDMATVLVE
+97 VGTDLNMATVLVE

-122 EVTQIGVTTTKE
+122 EVTKIGVTTTKE
-134 STNVVLFLSLTTSN
+134 STNVVMFLSLTSQT
-148 PQYDALFLSNYAAL
+148 PEYDALYLSNYAAL
-162 NITNELGRVKGVGNV
+162 NITNDLGRVKGVGNV
-177 GLFGMGKYSMRI
+177 GLFGMGDYSMRI
-189 WLDPDQLTIRGI
+189 WLNPDRLAIRNV
-201 TPADVIAAIQGQ
+201 TPSDIVAAIQAQ
-213 NIQVTAGSVGAEPLV
+213 NIQVAAGSVGAEPLE

-241 LLVDEEEFGN
+241 LLIDEEEFGN
-251 IIVKALPNGKYLR
+251 IIVKALPDGKYLR
-264 IRDLA
+264 IKDLA
-269 TIELGRESYSATAT
+269 TIELGRESYSSTAT
-283 LRGQAVAAIAVYQLP
+283 LKGEAVAAIAIYQLP

-304 VAKRVKKEM
+304 VSKRVKKEM
-313 ERLSTY
+313 DRLSTY
-319 FPDGVECSVTLD
+319 FPQGVEYSITLD
-331 TTEFIQASIS
+331 TTEFINASIA
-341 GIYETLITAF
+341 GIYDTLITAF
-351 ILVLLVILVFLQN
+351 ILVLLVILIFLQN
-364 WRAMLIPLLTIPVSL
+364 WRAMLIPLVTIPVSL
-379 VGTFTFMALLG
+379 IGTFTFMSLLG

-425 GKYPTIKEAVIE
+425 GKYPTVKEAVIE

-443 GAVVGIVLVLLAVF
+443 SAVVGIVLVLLAVF

-487 NALTLT
+487 NALTLS
-493 PALCALFL
+493 PALCALLL
-501 KPKQPTRFFLFK
+501 KPKKPSRFFLFK
-513 LFNRFF
+513 AFNRFF
-519 DKTNKG
+519 DKTTNG

-532 FMHRSVITFVVFL
+532 FMKHSFITFIVFL
-545 LLSALAFWGFI
+545 LMAGLAFWGFI
-556 KWPRTFLPQE
+556 KWPRTFLPSE
-566 DQGYFIAFMQLTDGA
+566 DQGYFVAFMQLSDGA
-581 SQSQTSE
+581 SYSQTTT
-588 ALVKASNIL
+588 ALQKASDIL
-597 NELDGVETYI
+597 NRMDGIDTYI
-607 TINGFSMMSGAN
+607 TINGFSMMSNAN
-619 SSNAGTIFVILK
+619 ISNAGTIFVMLK
-631 NWSERKAASESA
+631 NWDERKSKSLAAQALIDE
-643 QSLVNAFNG
+643 FNG
-652 RAAEAIPEAR
+652 MAYMEIPEAR

-671 PGLGQSSGFEV
+671 PGLGESSGFEV
-682 MLEDINNYGPQELQR
+682 MLEDINNYGPQELQN
-697 MTDELM
+697 MTDEIM
-703 VVGNQTAGLSA
+703 IAGSQTTGLSS
-714 VQSLFSAN
+714 VQSMFSAS
-722 VPQYYLNIDRNKVE
+722 VPQYYLNIDRDKVE
-736 LMQIPLSEVFS
+736 LMQISLEEVFS
-747 TLGTFLGSTYVNNF
+747 TIGTFLGSSYVNNF

-767 YQVKVEGAPDSR
+767 YQVKVEGAADSR
-779 ATINDLRLLN
+779 AVVEDLRLLN
-789 VRNSSGDMIP
+789 VRNTKGEMVPMSA
-799 LSSFTT
+799 FTT
-805 VEMRLGAESLTKYN
+805 IENRMGAENLTRYN
-819 TYVASLV
+819 TYISSLI
-826 SGAAAEGYSSGEA
+826 SGSAAEGYSSGEA
-839 LAIMAKL
+839 LDIMAKL
-846 IREKA
+846 IKEKA

-873 SIVFILAIVVAFLI
+873 SLIFVLAIIVAFLI
-887 LAAQYESWTDPF
+887 LAAQYESWKDPF

-913 IGVMVMDLP
+913 IGVIVMNLP

-956 KSIEESAIEGGR
+956 KSAEEAALEGGR

-991 TGAGAASRVSL
+991 TGAGAASRISL

-1023 FYLMMES
+1023 FYLLMQGK
-1030 LHERFSR
+1030 SR
-1037 KKKATDNDLP
+1037 KAKKSGATPAAPPDLP
-1047 VVYEEHLPAVQEDP
+1047 ELPGSPDLPELTEAPTPLELP
-1061 FEVKGENQTKG
+1061 E

>member
-23 AGLVSLLG
+23 AGLVSLIG

-58 IADMVGTPIE
+58 IADLVGTPIE

-82 SSSSTGTYQLTITFE
+82 TSSSTGTYSLTITFE
-97 VGTDLDMATVLVE
+97 VGTDLNMATVLVE

-122 EVTQIGVTTTKE
+122 EVTKIGVTTTKE
-134 STNVVLFLSLTTSN
+134 STNVVMFLSLTSQT
-148 PQYDALFLSNYAAL
+148 PEYDALYLSNYAAL
-162 NITNELGRVKGVGNV
+162 NITNDLGRVKGVGNV
-177 GLFGMGKYSMRI
+177 GLFGMGDYSMRI
-189 WLDPDQLTIRGI
+189 WLNPDRLAIRNV
-201 TPADVIAAIQGQ
+201 TPSDIVAAIQAQ
-213 NIQVTAGSVGAEPLV
+213 NIQVAAGSVGAEPLE

-241 LLVDEEEFGN
+241 LLIDEEEFGN
-251 IIVKALPNGKYLR
+251 IIVKALPDGKYLR
-264 IRDLA
+264 IKDLA
-269 TIELGRESYSATAT
+269 TIELGRESYSSTAT
-283 LRGQAVAAIAVYQLP
+283 LKGEAVAAIAIYQLP

-304 VAKRVKKEM
+304 VSKRVKKEM
-313 ERLSTY
+313 DRLSTY
-319 FPDGVECSVTLD
+319 FPQGVEYSITLD
-331 TTEFIQASIS
+331 TTEFINASIA
-341 GIYETLITAF
+341 GIYDTLITAF
-351 ILVLLVILVFLQN
+351 ILVLLVILIFLQN
-364 WRAMLIPLLTIPVSL
+364 WRAMLIPLVTIPVSL
-379 VGTFTFMALLG
+379 IGTFTFMSLLG

-425 GKYPTIKEAVIE
+425 GKYPTVKEAVIE

-443 GAVVGIVLVLLAVF
+443 SAVVGIVLVLLAVF

-487 NALTLT
+487 NALTLS
-493 PALCALFL
+493 PALCALLL
-501 KPKQPTRFFLFK
+501 KPKKPSRFFLFK
-513 LFNRFF
+513 AFNRFF
-519 DKTNKG
+519 DKTTNG

-532 FMHRSVITFVVFL
+532 FMKHSFITFIVFL
-545 LLSALAFWGFI
+545 LMAGLAFWGFI
-556 KWPRTFLPQE
+556 KWPRTFLPSE
-566 DQGYFIAFMQLTDGA
+566 DQGYFVAFMQLSDGA
-581 SQSQTSE
+581 SYSQTAT
-588 ALVKASNIL
+588 ALQKASDIL
-597 NELDGVETYI
+597 NRMDGIDTYI
-607 TINGFSMMSGAN
+607 TINGFSMMSNAN
-619 SSNAGTIFVILK
+619 ISNAGTIFVMLK
-631 NWSERKAASESA
+631 NWDERKSKSLAAQALIDE
-643 QSLVNAFNG
+643 FNG
-652 RAAEAIPEAR
+652 MAYMEIPEAR

-671 PGLGQSSGFEV
+671 PGLGESSGFEV
-682 MLEDINNYGPQELQR
+682 MLEDINNYGPQELQN
-697 MTDELM
+697 MTDEIM
-703 VVGNQTAGLSA
+703 IAGSQTTGLSS
-714 VQSLFSAN
+714 VQSMFSAS
-722 VPQYYLNIDRNKVE
+722 VPQYYLNIDRDKVE
-736 LMQIPLSEVFS
+736 LMQISLEEVFS
-747 TLGTFLGSTYVNNF
+747 TIGTFLGSSYVNNF

-767 YQVKVEGAPDSR
+767 YQVKVEGAAGSR
-779 ATINDLRLLN
+779 AVVEDLRLLN
-789 VRNSSGDMIP
+789 VRNTKGEMVPMSA
-799 LSSFTT
+799 FTT
-805 VEMRLGAESLTKYN
+805 IENRMGAENLTRYN
-819 TYVASLV
+819 TYISSLI
-826 SGAAAEGYSSGEA
+826 SGSAAEGYSSGEA
-839 LAIMAKL
+839 LDIMAKL
-846 IREKA
+846 IKEKA

-873 SIVFILAIVVAFLI
+873 SLIFVLAIIVAFLI
-887 LAAQYESWTDPF
+887 LAAQYESWKDPF

-913 IGVMVMDLP
+913 IGVIVMNLP

-956 KSIEESAIEGGR
+956 KSAEEAALEGGR

-991 TGAGAASRVSL
+991 TGAGAASRISL

-1023 FYLMMES
+1023 FYLLMQGK
-1030 LHERFSR
+1030 SR
-1037 KKKATDNDLP
+1037 KAKKSGATPAAPPDLP
-1047 VVYEEHLPAVQEDP
+1047 ELPGSPDLPELTEAPTPLELP
-1061 FEVKGENQTKG
+1061 E

>member
-23 AGLVSLLG
+23 AGLVSLVG

-58 IADMVGTPIE
+58 IADLVGTPIE

-82 SSSSTGTYQLTITFE
+82 TSSSTGSYSLTITFE

-122 EVTQIGVTTTKE
+122 EVTKIGVTTTKE
-134 STNVVLFLSLTTSN
+134 STNVVMFLSLTSQT
-148 PQYDALFLSNYAAL
+148 PEYDALFLSNYAAL
-162 NITNELGRVKGVGNV
+162 NITNDLGRVKGVGNV
-177 GLFGMGKYSMRI
+177 GLFGMGDYSMRI
-189 WLDPDQLTIRGI
+189 WLNPDQLAIRNV
-201 TPADVIAAIQGQ
+201 TPSDIVAAIQAQ
-213 NIQVTAGSVGAEPLV
+213 NIQVAAGSVGAEPLNQ
-228 KKEAYQYTLETKG
+228 KEAYQYTLETKG
-241 LLVDEEEFGN
+241 LLMNEEEFGN
-251 IIVKALPNGKYLR
+251 IIVKAMSDGKYLR
-264 IRDLA
+264 IKDLA
-269 TIELGRESYSATAT
+269 TIELGRESYSTTAT
-283 LRGQAVAAIAVYQLP
+283 LKGGAVAAIAIYQLP

-304 VAKRVKKEM
+304 VSKRIKAEM
-313 ERLSTY
+313 ERLSAY
-319 FPDGVECSVTLD
+319 FPQGVEYSVTLD
-331 TTEFIQASIS
+331 TTEFIDASIS
-341 GIYETLITAF
+341 GIYDTLITAF
-351 ILVLLVILVFLQN
+351 ILVLLVILIFLQN
-364 WRAMLIPLLTIPVSL
+364 WRAMLIPLVTIPVSL
-379 VGTFTFMALLG
+379 IGTFTFMAMLG

-425 GKYPTIKEAVIE
+425 GKYPTVKEAVIE

-487 NALTLT
+487 NALTLS
-493 PALCALFL
+493 PALCALLL
-501 KPKQPTRFFLFK
+501 KPKQPSRFFLFK
-513 LFNRFF
+513 AFNRFF
-519 DKTNKG
+519 DKTTQG

-532 FMHRSVITFVVFL
+532 FMKRSVMTFIVFL
-545 LLSALAFWGFI
+545 VMAFFAFWGFI
-556 KWPRTFLPQE
+556 KWPRTFLPEE

-581 SQSQTSE
+581 SYSQTAT
-588 ALVKASNIL
+588 ALQKASDIL
-597 NELDGVETYI
+597 NRMDGIDTYI
-607 TINGFSMMSGAN
+607 TINGFSMMSNAN
-619 SSNAGTIFVILK
+619 ISNAGTLFVMLK
-631 NWSERKAASESA
+631 NWDQRKTKNLSA
-643 QSLVNAFNG
+643 QSLIDEFNG
-652 RAAEAIPEAR
+652 MAYMEIPEAR
-662 TFAVLPPAI
+662 TFAVLPPSI
-671 PGLGQSSGFEV
+671 PGLGESSGFEV
-682 MLEDINNYGPQELQR
+682 MLEDINSYGPQELQK
-697 MTDELM
+697 MTDEIM
-703 VVGNQTAGLSA
+703 MAGSQTPGLST
-714 VQSLFSAN
+714 VQSMFSAS
-722 VPQYYLNIDRNKVE
+722 VPQYYLNIDRDKVE
-736 LMQIPLSEVFS
+736 LMQISLEEVFN
-747 TLGTFLGSTYVNNF
+747 TIGTFLGSSYVNNF

-767 YQVKVEGAPDSR
+767 YQVKVEGATGSR
-779 ATINDLRLLN
+779 AVVEDLRLLN
-789 VRNSSGDMIP
+789 VRNSKGDMVP
-799 LSSFTT
+799 MSAFTT
-805 VEMRLGAESLTKYN
+805 IENRLGAENLTRYN
-819 TYVASLV
+819 TYISALI
-826 SGAAAEGYSSGEA
+826 SGSAAEGYSSGEA
-839 LAIMAKL
+839 IDIMAKL
-846 IREKA
+846 IKEKA

-866 ENASSTT
+866 VNASSTT
-873 SIVFILAIVVAFLI
+873 SLIFVLAIIVAFLI
-887 LAAQYESWTDPF
+887 LAAQYESWKDPF

-913 IGVMVMDLP
+913 IGVIVMNLP

-956 KSIEESAIEGGR
+956 KSAEEAALEGGR

-991 TGAGAASRVSL
+991 TGAGAASRISL

-1023 FYLMMES
+1023 FYLLMQGK
-1030 LHERFSR
+1030 SR
-1037 KKKATDNDLP
+1037 KPKKGTDSPPMNGPEPPAPLELP
-1047 VVYEEHLPAVQEDP
+1047 E
-1061 FEVKGENQTKG
+1061 

>member
-23 AGLVSLLG
+23 AGLVSLIG

-58 IADMVGTPIE
+58 IADLVGTPIE

-82 SSSSTGTYQLTITFE
+82 TSSSTGSYSLTITFE
-97 VGTDLDMATVLVE
+97 VGTDLNMATVLVE

-122 EVTQIGVTTTKE
+122 EVTKIGVTTTKE
-134 STNVVLFLSLTTSN
+134 STNVVMFLSLTSQT
-148 PQYDALFLSNYAAL
+148 PEYDALFLSNYAAL
-162 NITNELGRVKGVGNV
+162 NITNDLGRVKGVGNV
-177 GLFGMGKYSMRI
+177 GLFGMGDYSMRI
-189 WLDPDQLTIRGI
+189 WLNPDQLAIRNV
-201 TPADVIAAIQGQ
+201 TPADVVAAIQAQ
-213 NIQVTAGSVGAEPLV
+213 NIQVAAGNVGAEPLDQ
-228 KKEAYQYTLETKG
+228 KEAYQYTLETKG

-251 IIVKALPNGKYLR
+251 IIVKAMSDGKYLR
-264 IRDLA
+264 IKDLA
-269 TIELGRESYSATAT
+269 TIELGRESYSTTAT
-283 LRGQAVAAIAVYQLP
+283 LKGGAVAAIAVYQLP

-304 VAKRVKKEM
+304 VSKRVKKEM
-313 ERLSTY
+313 DKLSAY
-319 FPDGVECSVTLD
+319 FPQGVEYSVTLD
-331 TTEFIQASIS
+331 TTEFINASIA
-341 GIYETLITAF
+341 GIYDTLITAF
-351 ILVLLVILVFLQN
+351 ILVLLVILIFLQN
-364 WRAMLIPLLTIPVSL
+364 WRAMLIPLVTIPVSL
-379 VGTFTFMALLG
+379 IGTFTFMAMLG

-425 GKYPTIKEAVIE
+425 GKYPTVKEAVIE

-487 NALTLT
+487 NALTLS
-493 PALCALFL
+493 PALCALLL
-501 KPKQPTRFFLFK
+501 KPKQPSRFFLFK
-513 LFNRFF
+513 AFNRFF
-519 DKTNKG
+519 DKTTNG
-525 YTWVITH
+525 YTWVIKH
-532 FMHRSVITFVVFL
+532 FMKHSVITFIVFL
-545 LLSALAFWGFI
+545 IMAFFAFWGFT
-556 KWPRTFLPQE
+556 KWPRTFLPEE

-581 SQSQTSE
+581 SYSQTAT
-588 ALVKASNIL
+588 ALQKASDIL
-597 NELDGVETYI
+597 NRMDGIDTYI
-607 TINGFSMMSGAN
+607 TINGFSMMSNAN
-619 SSNAGTIFVILK
+619 ISNAGTIFVMLK
-631 NWSERKAASESA
+631 NWDQRKTKNLSA
-643 QSLVNAFNG
+643 QSLIGEFNG
-652 RAAEAIPEAR
+652 MAYMEIPEAR
-662 TFAVLPPAI
+662 TFAVLPPSI
-671 PGLGQSSGFEV
+671 PGLGESSGFEV
-682 MLEDINNYGPQELQR
+682 MLEDINSYGPQELQK
-697 MTDELM
+697 MTDEIML
-703 VVGNQTAGLSA
+703 GASQTPGLSS
-714 VQSLFSAN
+714 VQSMFSAS
-722 VPQYYLNIDRNKVE
+722 VPQYYLNIDRDKVE
-736 LMQIPLSEVFS
+736 LMQISLGDVFNTIS
-747 TLGTFLGSTYVNNF
+747 TFLGSSYVNNF

-767 YQVKVEGAPDSR
+767 YQVKVEGAAGSR
-779 ATINDLRLLN
+779 AEIEDLRLLN
-789 VRNSSGDMIP
+789 VRNSKGDMVP
-799 LSSFTT
+799 MSAFTT
-805 VEMRLGAESLTKYN
+805 IENRLGAENLTRYN
-819 TYVASLV
+819 TYISALL
-826 SGAAAEGYSSGEA
+826 SGSAADGYSSGEA
-839 LAIMAKL
+839 IDIMAKL

-866 ENASSTT
+866 INASSTT
-873 SIVFILAIVVAFLI
+873 SLIFVLAILVAFLI
-887 LAAQYESWTDPF
+887 LAAQYESWKDPF

-913 IGVMVMDLP
+913 IGVVVMNLP

-946 EFARDYRASG
+946 EFARDYRVSG
-956 KSIEESAIEGGR
+956 KSAEEAALEGGR
-968 VRLRPILM
+968 IRLRPILM

-991 TGAGAASRVSL
+991 TGAGAASRISL

-1014 LVGTLFIPN
+1014 LIGTLFIPN
-1023 FYLMMES
+1023 FYLLMQGK
-1030 LHERFSR
+1030 SR
-1037 KKKATDNDLP
+1037 KPKKEDTPPAIRPELP
-1047 VVYEEHLPAVQEDP
+1047 ELPSAPELP
-1061 FEVKGENQTKG
+1061 ELPE

>member
-23 AGLVSLLG
+23 AGLVSLVG

-58 IADMVGTPIE
+58 IADLVGTPIE

-82 SSSSTGTYQLTITFE
+82 TSSSTGTYSLTITFE
-97 VGTDLDMATVLVE
+97 VGTDLNMATVLVE

-122 EVTQIGVTTTKE
+122 EVTKIGVTTTKE
-134 STNVVLFLSLTTSN
+134 STNVVMFLSLTSQTRE
-148 PQYDALFLSNYAAL
+148 YDALFLSNYAAL
-162 NITNELGRVKGVGNV
+162 NITNDLGRVKGVGNV
-177 GLFGMGKYSMRI
+177 GLFGMGDYSMRI
-189 WLDPDQLTIRGI
+189 WLNPDRLAIRNV
-201 TPADVIAAIQGQ
+201 TPADVVAAIQAQ
-213 NIQVTAGSVGAEPLV
+213 NIQVAAGSVGAEPLE

-241 LLVDEEEFGN
+241 LLIDEEEFGN
-251 IIVKALPNGKYLR
+251 IIVKAMPDGKYLR
-264 IRDLA
+264 IKDLA
-269 TIELGRESYSATAT
+269 TIELGRESYSTTAT
-283 LRGQAVAAIAVYQLP
+283 LKGGAVAAIAIYQLP

-304 VAKRVKKEM
+304 VSKRVKKEM
-313 ERLSTY
+313 DRLSAY
-319 FPDGVECSVTLD
+319 FPQGVEYSVTLD
-331 TTEFIQASIS
+331 TTEFINASIA
-341 GIYETLITAF
+341 GIYDTLITAF
-351 ILVLLVILVFLQN
+351 ILVLLVILIFLQN
-364 WRAMLIPLLTIPVSL
+364 WRAMLIPLVTIPVSL
-379 VGTFTFMALLG
+379 IGTFTFMALLG

-425 GKYPTIKEAVIE
+425 GKYPTVKEAVIE

-487 NALTLT
+487 NALTLS
-493 PALCALFL
+493 PALCALLL
-501 KPKQPTRFFLFK
+501 KPKQPSRFFLFK
-513 LFNRFF
+513 AFNRFF
-519 DKTNKG
+519 DKTTKG
-525 YTWVITH
+525 YTWVISH
-532 FMHRSVITFVVFL
+532 FMKHSVITFVVFL
-545 LLSALAFWGFI
+545 LMAGLAFWGFI

-566 DQGYFIAFMQLTDGA
+566 DQGYFVAFMQLTDGA
-581 SQSQTSE
+581 SNSQTAK
-588 ALVKASNIL
+588 ALQKASDIL
-597 NELDGVETYI
+597 NRMDGVETYI
-607 TINGFSMMSGAN
+607 TINGFSMMSNAN
-619 SSNAGTIFVILK
+619 ISNAGTIFVMLK
-631 NWSERKAASESA
+631 NWDERKAKNLAA
-643 QSLVNAFNG
+643 QALIDEFNG
-652 RAAEAIPEAR
+652 MAYMEIPEAR
-662 TFAVLPPAI
+662 TFAVLPPSI
-671 PGLGQSSGFEV
+671 PGLGESSGFEV
-682 MLEDINNYGPQELQR
+682 MLEDINNYGPQELQN
-697 MTDELM
+697 MTDEIMLA
-703 VVGNQTAGLSA
+703 GSRTPGLSS
-714 VQSLFSAN
+714 VQSMFSAS
-722 VPQYYLNIDRNKVE
+722 VPQYYLNIDRDKVE
-736 LMQIPLSEVFS
+736 LMQIPLEEVFN
-747 TLGTFLGSTYVNNF
+747 TIGTFLGSSYVNNF

-767 YQVKVEGAPDSR
+767 YQVKVEGAAGSR
-779 ATINDLRLLN
+779 AVVEDLRLLN
-789 VRNSSGDMIP
+789 VRNTKGDMIP
-799 LSSFTT
+799 ISAFTT
-805 VEMRLGAESLTKYN
+805 IENRMGAENLTRYN
-819 TYVASLV
+819 TYISSLI
-826 SGAAAEGYSSGEA
+826 SGSAAEGYSSGEA
-839 LAIMAKL
+839 LGIMAKL
-846 IREKA
+846 IKEKA

-873 SIVFILAIVVAFLI
+873 SLIFVLAIVVAFLI
-887 LAAQYESWTDPF
+887 LAAQYESWKDPF

-913 IGVMVMDLP
+913 IGVIVMNLP

-956 KSIEESAIEGGR
+956 KSAEEAALEGGR

-991 TGAGAASRVSL
+991 TGAGAASRISL

-1023 FYLMMES
+1023 FYLLMQGK
-1030 LHERFSR
+1030 SR
-1037 KKKATDNDLP
+1037 KPKKSATSPVIPPDTPELP
-1047 VVYEEHLPAVQEDP
+1047 ESPEFPELTEAPTPLELPE
-1061 FEVKGENQTKG
+1061 

>member
-23 AGLVSLLG
+23 AGLVSLRG
-31 LPIEEYPTITPPTVV
+31 LPVEEYPTITPPTVV

-82 SSSSTGTYQLTITFE
+82 SSSSSGSYQLTITFE

-134 STNVVLFLSLTTSN
+134 STNVVMFLSLISDN

-189 WLDPDQLTIRGI
+189 WLDPDQLAIRGI
-201 TPADVIAAIQGQ
+201 TPADVVAAIESQ
-213 NIQVTAGSVGAEPLV
+213 NIQVTAGSVGAEPLE

-251 IIVKALPNGKYLR
+251 IIVKALPEGKYLR
-264 IRDLA
+264 VRDLA
-269 TIELGRESYSATAT
+269 TIELGRESYSTTAT
-283 LRGQAVAAIAVYQLP
+283 LKGGPVAAIAVYQLP

-304 VAKRVKKEM
+304 VAERIKTEM
-313 ERLSTY
+313 DRLATY
-319 FPDGVECSVTLD
+319 FPDGVDYSVTLN
-331 TTEFIQASIS
+331 TTEFIKASIS

-364 WRAMLIPLLTIPVSL
+364 WRAMLIPLITIPVSL
-379 VGTFTFMALLG
+379 IGTFTFMALMG

-425 GKYPTIKEAVIE
+425 GKYPTVKAAVEE

-472 QFALTIAISTVISGF
+472 QFALTIAVSTVISGF
-487 NALTLT
+487 NALTLS

-501 KPKQPTRFFLFK
+501 KPKQPTKFFIFK
-513 LFNRFF
+513 AFNRFF

-532 FMHRSVITFVVFL
+532 FMHKSVITFIVFL
-545 LLSALAFWGFI
+545 ILSALAFWGFL
-556 KWPRTFLPQE
+556 KWPQTFLPDE
-566 DQGYFIAFMQLTDGA
+566 DQGYFIAFMQLQDGA
-581 SQSQTSE
+581 SASQTNV
-588 ALVKASNIL
+588 ALQKASDIL
-597 NELDGVETYI
+597 NQMEGVETFI

-631 NWSERKAASESA
+631 NWDQRKSAALSA
-643 QSLVNAFNG
+643 QSLVNQFNG
-652 RAAEAIPEAR
+652 MAYIEVPEAQ

-671 PGLGQSSGFEV
+671 PGLGQSNGFEV

-703 VVGNQTAGLSA
+703 IAGNQTPGLST
-714 VQSLFSAN
+714 VQSMFSAS
-722 VPQYYLNIDRNKVE
+722 VPEFYLNIDRDKVE
-736 LMQIPLSEVFS
+736 LMQISLGDVFS
-747 TLGTFLGSTYVNNF
+747 TIGTFLGSTYVNNF

-767 YQVKVEGAPDSR
+767 YQVKVEGDPGSR
-779 ATINDLRLLN
+779 AVITDLRLLN
-789 VRNSSGDMIP
+789 VRNSQGDMVP
-799 LSSFTT
+799 LSAFTT
-805 VEMRLGAESLTKYN
+805 IETRLGAESLTKYN
-819 TYVASLV
+819 TYVSSLI
-826 SGAAAEGYSSGEA
+826 SGNAATGYSSGEA
-839 LAIMAKL
+839 LEIMAKL
-846 IREKA
+846 IRQKA
-851 GNSFGYEWT
+851 GSNFGYEWT

-866 ENASSTT
+866 EHASSAT
-873 SIVFILAIVVAFLI
+873 SVIFILAILVAFLI

-907 ALLGVV
+907 ALLGVI
-913 IGVMVMDLP
+913 IGVMIMDLP
-922 ISVYTQIGVVL
+922 ISVYTQIGIVL
-933 LIALAAKNAILIV
+933 LIGLTAKNAILIV
-946 EFARDYRASG
+946 EFARDYRAAG

-991 TGAGAASRVSL
+991 TGAGAASRISL

-1030 LHERFSR
+1030 LHVRFTR
-1037 KKKATDNDLP
+1037 KKKKNDQIVPYEQNLP
-1047 VVYEEHLPAVQEDP
+1047 V
-1061 FEVKGENQTKG
+1061 KGPDTQA

>member
-23 AGLVSLLG
+23 AGLVSLIG

-58 IADMVGTPIE
+58 IADLVGTPIE

-82 SSSSTGTYQLTITFE
+82 TSSSTGSYSLTITFE

-122 EVTQIGVTTTKE
+122 EVTKIGVTTTKE
-134 STNVVLFLSLTTSN
+134 STNVVMFLSLTSQT
-148 PQYDALFLSNYAAL
+148 PEYDALFLSNYAAL
-162 NITNELGRVKGVGNV
+162 NITNDLGRVKGVGNV
-177 GLFGMGKYSMRI
+177 GLFGMGDYSMRI
-189 WLDPDQLTIRGI
+189 WLNPDQLAIRNV
-201 TPADVIAAIQGQ
+201 TPADVVAAIQAQ
-213 NIQVTAGSVGAEPLV
+213 NIQVAAGNVGAEPLNQ
-228 KKEAYQYTLETKG
+228 KEAYQYTLETKG

-251 IIVKALPNGKYLR
+251 IIVKALSDGKYLR
-264 IRDLA
+264 IKDLA
-269 TIELGRESYSATAT
+269 TIELGRESYSTTAT
-283 LRGQAVAAIAVYQLP
+283 LKGGAVAAIAVYQLP

-304 VAKRVKKEM
+304 VSKRVKKEM
-313 ERLSTY
+313 NKLSAY
-319 FPDGVECSVTLD
+319 FPQGVEYSVTLD
-331 TTEFIQASIS
+331 TTEFINASIA
-341 GIYETLITAF
+341 GIYDTLITAF
-351 ILVLLVILVFLQN
+351 ILVLLVILIFLQN
-364 WRAMLIPLLTIPVSL
+364 WRAMLIPLVTIPVSL
-379 VGTFTFMALLG
+379 IGTFTFMAMLG

-425 GKYPTIKEAVIE
+425 GKYPTVKEAVIE

-487 NALTLT
+487 NALTLS
-493 PALCALFL
+493 PALCALLL
-501 KPKQPTRFFLFK
+501 KPKQPSRFFLFK
-513 LFNRFF
+513 AFNRFF
-519 DKTNKG
+519 DKTTSG
-525 YTWVITH
+525 YTWVIKH
-532 FMHRSVITFVVFL
+532 FMKHSVITFIVFL
-545 LLSALAFWGFI
+545 IMAFFAFWGFM
-556 KWPRTFLPQE
+556 KWPRTFLPEE
-566 DQGYFIAFMQLTDGA
+566 DQGYFIAFIQLTDGA
-581 SQSQTSE
+581 SYSQTAT
-588 ALVKASNIL
+588 ALQKASDIL
-597 NELDGVETYI
+597 NRMDGIDTYI
-607 TINGFSMMSGAN
+607 TINGFSMMSNAN
-619 SSNAGTIFVILK
+619 ISNAGTIFVMLK
-631 NWSERKAASESA
+631 NWDQRKTKNLSA
-643 QSLVNAFNG
+643 QSLIGEFNG
-652 RAAEAIPEAR
+652 MAYMEIPEAR
-662 TFAVLPPAI
+662 TFAVLPPSI
-671 PGLGQSSGFEV
+671 PGLGESSGFEV
-682 MLEDINNYGPQELQR
+682 MLEDINSYGPQELQK
-697 MTDELM
+697 MTDEIML
-703 VVGNQTAGLSA
+703 GASQTPGLSS
-714 VQSLFSAN
+714 VQSMFSAS
-722 VPQYYLNIDRNKVE
+722 VPQYYLNIDRDKVE
-736 LMQIPLSEVFS
+736 LMQISLGDVFNTIS
-747 TLGTFLGSTYVNNF
+747 TFLGSSYVNNF

-767 YQVKVEGAPDSR
+767 YQVKVEGAAGSR
-779 ATINDLRLLN
+779 AVIEDLRLLN
-789 VRNSSGDMIP
+789 VRNSKGDMVP
-799 LSSFTT
+799 MSAFTT
-805 VEMRLGAESLTKYN
+805 VENRLGAENLTRYN
-819 TYVASLV
+819 TYISALL
-826 SGAAAEGYSSGEA
+826 SGSAADGYSSGEA
-839 LAIMAKL
+839 IDIMAKL
-846 IREKA
+846 IQEKA

-866 ENASSTT
+866 INASSTT
-873 SIVFILAIVVAFLI
+873 SLIFVLAILVAFLI
-887 LAAQYESWTDPF
+887 LAAQYESWKDPF

-913 IGVMVMDLP
+913 IGVVVMNLP

-956 KSIEESAIEGGR
+956 KSAEEAALEGGR

-991 TGAGAASRVSL
+991 TGAGAASRISL

-1023 FYLMMES
+1023 FYLLMQGK
-1030 LHERFSR
+1030 SR
-1037 KKKATDNDLP
+1037 KPKKEDTSPAIRPELP
-1047 VVYEEHLPAVQEDP
+1047 STPELPELP
-1061 FEVKGENQTKG
+1061 E

>member
-11 IFATVLSILIVI
+11 IFATVLSVLIVI
-23 AGLVSLLG
+23 AGLVALQG
-31 LPIEEYPTITPPTVV
+31 LPVEQYPTITPPTVIV
-46 VRASY
+46 SATY
-51 PGANAST
+51 PGANATT

-82 SSSSTGTYQLTITFE
+82 TSSSTGTYQLTITFE
-97 VGTDLDMATVLVE
+97 VGTDLDIATVLVE
-110 NRVSMA
+110 NRVNMA

-122 EVTQIGVTTTKE
+122 EVIQIGVTTSKE
-134 STNVVLFLSLTTSN
+134 STNVVLFLSLTSNN

-201 TPADVIAAIQGQ
+201 TPADVISAIEGQ
-213 NIQVTAGSVGAEPLV
+213 NIQVTAGSVGAEPL
-228 KKEAYQYTLETKG
+228 KRKEAYQYTLETKG
-241 LLVDEEEFGN
+241 LLVSEAEFGN
-251 IIVKALPNGKYLR
+251 IIVRALPNGKYLR
-264 IRDLA
+264 IKDLA
-269 TIELGRESYSATAT
+269 TIELGRESYSSTAT
-283 LRGQAVAAIAVYQLP
+283 LKGKSVAALAVYQLP
-298 GANALD
+298 GANALN
-304 VAKRVKKEM
+304 VSERVKKEM
-313 ERLSTY
+313 NRLAAY
-319 FPDGVECSVTLD
+319 FPEGIECSVTLD
-331 TTEFIQASIS
+331 TTEFIRASIA
-341 GIYETLITAF
+341 GIYETLLIAF
-351 ILVLLVILVFLQN
+351 ILVLLVILIFLQN
-364 WRAMLIPLLTIPVSL
+364 WRAMLIPLFTIPVSL
-379 VGTFTFMALLG
+379 IGTFAFMAAMD

-414 IVENSYRLIET
+414 IVENSYRLLET
-425 GKYPTIKEAVIE
+425 GKYPTVKAAVIE
-437 AMKEVS
+437 AMREVS

-457 IPTAFIGGITGQLYK
+457 IPTAFIGGITGELYK
-472 QFALTIAISTVISGF
+472 QFALTIAVSTVISGF
-487 NALTLT
+487 NALTLS

-501 KPKQPTRFFLFK
+501 KPKQPAKFFIFRG
-513 LFNRFF
+513 FNRFF
-519 DKTNKG
+519 DKTNRG

-532 FMHRSVITFVVFL
+532 FMHRSVITFIVFL
-545 LLSALAFWGFI
+545 ILSALAFWGFI
-556 KWPRTFLPQE
+556 KWPRTFLPEE
-566 DQGYFIAFMQLTDGA
+566 DQGYFIAFMQLQDGA
-581 SQSQTSE
+581 SSSQTAT
-588 ALVKASNIL
+588 ALQKASDIL
-597 NELDGVETYI
+597 NRLDGVETFI
-607 TINGFSMMSGAN
+607 TINGFSLMSGAN
-619 SSNAGTIFVILK
+619 SSNAATIFVILK
-631 NWSERKAASESA
+631 NWDQRKTAAQSA
-643 QSLVNAFNG
+643 QALVNDFNG
-652 RAAEAIPEAR
+652 MAYVEIPEAQS
-662 TFAVLPPAI
+662 FAVLPPAI

-682 MLEDINNYGPQELQR
+682 MLEDINNFGPQELQR

-703 VVGNQTAGLSA
+703 AAGNQTPGLSS
-714 VQSLFSAN
+714 VQSMFSAN

-736 LMQIPLSEVFS
+736 FMQISLGEVFS
-747 TLGTFLGSTYVNNF
+747 TLATYLGSTYVNNF

-767 YQVKVEGAPDSR
+767 YQVKVEGDPDSR
-779 ATINDLRLLN
+779 ATISDLRLLN
-789 VRNSSGDMIP
+789 VRNSNGDMIP
-799 LSSFTT
+799 LSAFTT
-805 VEMRLGAESLTKYN
+805 IETRLGPESLTKYN
-819 TYVASLV
+819 TYISSLI
-826 SGAAAEGYSSGEA
+826 SGSAAEGYSSGEA
-839 LAIMAKL
+839 LDIMSKL
-846 IREKA
+846 IEERA
-851 GNSFGYEWT
+851 GQQYGYQWT

-866 ENASSTT
+866 VNASSATT
-873 SIVFILAIVVAFLI
+873 LIFLLAIVVAYLI

-913 IGVMVMDLP
+913 IGVMVMNLP

-946 EFARDYRASG
+946 EFARDYRAEG

-991 TGAGAASRVSL
+991 TGAGAASRISL

-1023 FYLMMES
+1023 FYLIMES
-1030 LHERFSR
+1030 IQERFRR
-1037 KKKATDNDLP
+1037 KKKRDDNLP
-1047 VVYEEHLPAVQEDP
+1047 VVYEEHLPATI
-1061 FEVKGENQTKG
+1061 ENQE

>member
-23 AGLVSLLG
+23 AGLVSLVG

-58 IADMVGTPIE
+58 IADLVGTPIE

-82 SSSSTGTYQLTITFE
+82 TSSSTGSYSLTITFE

-122 EVTQIGVTTTKE
+122 EVTKIGVTTTKE
-134 STNVVLFLSLTTSN
+134 STNVVMFLSLTSQT
-148 PQYDALFLSNYAAL
+148 PEYDALFLSNYAAL
-162 NITNELGRVKGVGNV
+162 NITNDLGRVKGVGNV
-177 GLFGMGKYSMRI
+177 GLFGMGDYSMRI
-189 WLDPDQLTIRGI
+189 WLNPDQLAIRNV
-201 TPADVIAAIQGQ
+201 TPSDIVAAIQAQ
-213 NIQVTAGSVGAEPLV
+213 NIQVAAGSVGAEPLNQ
-228 KKEAYQYTLETKG
+228 KEAYQYTLETKG
-241 LLVDEEEFGN
+241 LLMNEEEFGN
-251 IIVKALPNGKYLR
+251 IIVKAMPDGKYLR
-264 IRDLA
+264 IKDLA
-269 TIELGRESYSATAT
+269 TIELGRESYSTTAT
-283 LRGQAVAAIAVYQLP
+283 LKGGAVAAIAIYQLP

-304 VAKRVKKEM
+304 VSKRIKAEM
-313 ERLSTY
+313 ERLSAY
-319 FPDGVECSVTLD
+319 FPQGVEYSVTLD
-331 TTEFIQASIS
+331 TTEFIDASIS
-341 GIYETLITAF
+341 GIYDTLITAF
-351 ILVLLVILVFLQN
+351 ILVLLVILIFLQN
-364 WRAMLIPLLTIPVSL
+364 WRAMLIPLVTIPVSL
-379 VGTFTFMALLG
+379 IGTFTFMAMLG

-425 GKYPTIKEAVIE
+425 GKYPTVKEAVIE

-487 NALTLT
+487 NALTLS
-493 PALCALFL
+493 PALCALLL
-501 KPKQPTRFFLFK
+501 KPKQPSRFFLFK
-513 LFNRFF
+513 AFNRFF
-519 DKTNKG
+519 DKTTQG

-532 FMHRSVITFVVFL
+532 FMKRSVMTFIVFL
-545 LLSALAFWGFI
+545 VMAFFAFWGFI
-556 KWPRTFLPQE
+556 KWPRTFLPEE

-581 SQSQTSE
+581 SYSQTAT
-588 ALVKASNIL
+588 ALQKASDIL
-597 NELDGVETYI
+597 NRMDGIDTYI
-607 TINGFSMMSGAN
+607 TINGFSMMSNAN
-619 SSNAGTIFVILK
+619 ISNAGTLFVMLK
-631 NWSERKAASESA
+631 NWDQRKTKNLSA
-643 QSLVNAFNG
+643 QSLIDEFNG
-652 RAAEAIPEAR
+652 MTYMEIPEAR
-662 TFAVLPPAI
+662 TFAVLPPSI
-671 PGLGQSSGFEV
+671 PGLGESSGFEV
-682 MLEDINNYGPQELQR
+682 MLEDINSYGPQELQK
-697 MTDELM
+697 MTDEIM
-703 VVGNQTAGLSA
+703 MAGSQTPGLST
-714 VQSLFSAN
+714 VQSMFSAS
-722 VPQYYLNIDRNKVE
+722 VPQYYLNIDRDKVE
-736 LMQIPLSEVFS
+736 LMQISLEEVFN
-747 TLGTFLGSTYVNNF
+747 TIGTFLGSSYVNNF

-767 YQVKVEGAPDSR
+767 YQVKVEGATGSR
-779 ATINDLRLLN
+779 AVVEDLRLLN
-789 VRNSSGDMIP
+789 VRNSKGDMVP
-799 LSSFTT
+799 MSAFTT
-805 VEMRLGAESLTKYN
+805 IENRLGAENLTRYN
-819 TYVASLV
+819 TYISALI
-826 SGAAAEGYSSGEA
+826 SGSAAEGYSSGEA
-839 LAIMAKL
+839 IDIMAKL
-846 IREKA
+846 IKEKA

-866 ENASSTT
+866 VNASSTT
-873 SIVFILAIVVAFLI
+873 SLIFVLAIIVAFLI
-887 LAAQYESWTDPF
+887 LAAQYESWKDPF

-913 IGVMVMDLP
+913 IGVIVMNLP

-956 KSIEESAIEGGR
+956 KSAEEAALEGGR

-991 TGAGAASRVSL
+991 TGAGAASRISL

-1023 FYLMMES
+1023 FYLLMQGK
-1030 LHERFSR
+1030 SR
-1037 KKKATDNDLP
+1037 KPKKGTDSPPMNRPEPPTPLELP
-1047 VVYEEHLPAVQEDP
+1047 E
-1061 FEVKGENQTKG
+1061 